1 MKNNLSISLVLSGI
15 LCSCLDAQVM
25 DIGTNFYRDYLD
37 LAQNKGIFKATDAPL
52 EFTQRNGTKFTF
64 DKIPNN
70 NARNN
75 KGNFT
80 ALGRNFVVTATHV
93 ENGTNAVDYNEKRGV
108 FGNTKYEY
116 LTRYSSTST
125 SKVYNTET
133 TYLRT
138 TKFIVEGSVDPIDIP
153 DLEISPASYND
164 QDIAEIEVRKIENYF
179 KAIKNSGG
187 ANGNDIFAYQAG
199 IGLLSLEK
207 PRIDP
212 ITGNPTGGYDTI
224 VDKDGTNNQTLGA
237 SLNNINIINSV
248 AYKKKISL
256 LGDGNEVN
264 GIYVLPFTNDNFRN
278 KLYIGDSGSGFFVYD
293 TLKNKWV
300 LVGVTSVANGTQN
313 YASIVTARDF
323 NDYKKEYENLVS
335 GVNVLGSALVQNKDN
350 IFSSANGSNIML
362 NSNLDLG
369 HGGIV
374 VNSGDFT
381 LNSTNGSKIAKFAGF
396 DIAGGA
402 SLNLN
407 VVSDTSVHKL
417 GKGSLIVSSSGNK
430 PLRLGEGVVE
440 LRALNAFDKI
450 YLTSGRG
457 LLRLGV
463 NESLND
469 KIFFGNG
476 GGALDLNGFDQTFN
490 NISANSSDAK
500 ITNKNPQRATLAIN
514 GESGKD
520 TIFHANIDKNIELK
534 HSGQGKEL
542 VFDGGFDID
551 GALSLEN
558 AKVTLQGHP
567 KTHAIGDAS
576 VLTPLA
582 KSKIAAAGLS
592 EPVYMDLTRP
602 STLSQPDWD
611 ERKFSA
617 KDGIKLKSS
626 ELTIGK
632 DAKLNGDITAKNSV
646 INLSGELTHYIDK
659 FDGSNTYDD
668 GLKYRQ
674 DVQSGNLLVKD
685 VKFDNKIVMD
695 SDSLLRVGGGATK
708 LKELV
713 INGKDT
719 PLAKDVLLGDGK
731 FEIENLE
738 VSGAQKLGFEP
749 DSVVKKSLKIKSFG
763 SENEPVL
770 DFKKVLTL
778 GAGMKFDVD
787 FTAALKGGMA
797 LDKTYT
803 LVSAQSI
810 INEGAI
816 FNNEQKLGDL
826 FMTYTISD
834 GKIVMK
840 LSDKKGENPAVSS
853 NVVQERVSKFSQR
866 ENKILSM
873 LKGTPEF
880 VQAISSGDD
889 EALRK
894 LAQKADKDMREISTS
909 SLKMSI
915 KALQNSNELMNSR
928 LFQVTQLRAKADISQ
943 FKLAGLESDIM
954 PSAKMAYEAAEASRE
969 RNNFW
974 ANVNGAYFKDKKS
987 DGDLKFYGTN
997 IGYDRG
1003 YDEFIL
1009 GVSAGVSKAK
1019 FSSNVLKDD
1028 AKIYSF
1034 GAYGLFERGAH
1045 EIQSNLNFAFINS
1058 KRSLDEAQ
1066 KASAKGRGILSSN
1079 YYKYKISLSKSGEY
1093 EQSIKPLLALELGA
1107 NGIDGFKNDR
1117 YDQKSINDF
1126 NVAVAAGV
1134 EYALN
1139 SDKNAFSVQFLV
1151 KQSVYNSEDKS
1162 YVSLNNSNEYVD
1174 YKLDNNKLSYK
1185 LTLNSDTKLSEN
1197 LVLSSQLSGMLD
1209 NDKNYGISGGLKIE
1223 YKF

>member
-1 MKNNLSISLVLSGI
+1 MKNNLSISLVLSSI

-64 DKIPNN
+64 NKIPNN

-80 ALGRNFVVTATHV
+80 ALGRNFVVTANHTLLASAATNFN
-93 ENGTNAVDYNEKRGV
+93 ENRGW
-108 FGNTKYEY
+108 FGNTLYEY
-116 LTRYSSTST
+116 ATNSTQ
-125 SKVYNTET
+125 KLYGADT

-138 TKFIVEGSVDPIDIP
+138 SKYIVEGQIDPLDVP
-153 DLEISPASYND
+153 NLEISSQD
-164 QDIAEIEVRKIENYF
+164 QAKDEANAKKIEDRF
-179 KAIKNSGG
+179 RDIKNSGG
-187 ANGNDIFAYQAG
+187 ASGDNILAYEAGTGSLALERPKSDSDGFAEVMSATEFEHQ
-199 IGLLSLEK
+199 
-207 PRIDP
+207 
-212 ITGNPTGGYDTI
+212 NI
-224 VDKDGTNNQTLGA
+224 VNNALGA
-237 SLNNINIINSV
+237 SVNEIGV
-248 AYKKKISL
+248 AYSAVYKSHYSSVSKPGVYLFMTSNR
-256 LGDGNEVN
+256 G
-264 GIYVLPFTNDNFRN
+264 FRN
-278 KLYIGDSGSGFFVYD
+278 RLLPGDSGSGFFVYD
-293 TLKNKWV
+293 TVAQKWV
-300 LVGVTSVANGTQN
+300 LVGVLTGVEDNKN

-350 IFSSANGSNIML
+350 IFSSANGSNITL

-374 VNSGDFT
+374 VNSGDIT

-463 NESLND
+463 NENLND

-476 GGALDLNGFDQTFN
+476 GGALDLNGFDQTFD

-500 ITNKNPQRATLAIN
+500 ITNENSQRVALKIN

-592 EPVYMDLTRP
+592 EPAYMDLARP

-668 GLKYRQ
+668 GLRYRQ
-674 DVQSGNLLVKD
+674 DIESKNLLVKD

-695 SDSLLRVGGGATK
+695 SDSLLRVGGGVTK

-731 FEIENLE
+731 FEVENLE

-749 DSVVKKSLKIKSFG
+749 DSLIKKSLKIKSFG
-763 SENEPVL
+763 SENEPAL

-778 GAGMKFDVD
+778 GIGMKFDVD

-826 FMTYTISD
+826 FMTYAISD

-894 LAQKADKDMREISTS
+894 LAQKADKDMKEISTS
-909 SLKMSI
+909 ALKVSI

-928 LFQVTQLRAKADISQ
+928 LFQVMQLRAKADISQ

-974 ANVNGAYFKDKKS
+974 ANVNGAYFKDRQS

-1019 FSSNVLKDD
+1019 FSSDMLKDD

-1058 KRSLDEAQ
+1058 KRSLNEAQ
-1066 KASAKGRGILSSN
+1066 KANVKGRGILSSN
-1079 YYKYKISLSKSGEY
+1079 YYKYKISLSKSGEF

-1134 EYALN
+1134 EYAL
-1139 SDKNAFSVQFLV
+1139 SSEKNAFNVQFLV

>member
-1 MKNNLSISLVLSGI
+1 MKNNLSISLVLSSI

-52 EFTQRNGTKFTF
+52 EFTQRNGAKFTF
-64 DKIPNN
+64 NKIPNN

-80 ALGRNFVVTATHV
+80 ALGRNFVVTANHTLLASAATNFN
-93 ENGTNAVDYNEKRGV
+93 ENRGW
-108 FGNTKYEY
+108 FGNTLYEY
-116 LTRYSSTST
+116 ATNSTQ
-125 SKVYNTET
+125 KLYGADT

-138 TKFIVEGSVDPIDIP
+138 SKYIVEGQIDPLDVP
-153 DLEISPASYND
+153 NLEISSQD
-164 QDIAEIEVRKIENYF
+164 QAKDEANAKKIEDRF
-179 KAIKNSGG
+179 RDIKNSGG
-187 ANGNDIFAYQAG
+187 ASGENILAYEAG
-199 IGLLSLEK
+199 TGSLALEK
-207 PRIDP
+207 PKSDSDGFAEVMSA
-212 ITGNPTGGYDTI
+212 TEFEHQNI
-224 VDKDGTNNQTLGA
+224 VNNALGA
-237 SLNNINIINSV
+237 SVNEIGV
-248 AYKKKISL
+248 AYSAVYKSHYSSISKPGVYL
-256 LGDGNEVN
+256 FMTSNRG
-264 GIYVLPFTNDNFRN
+264 FRN
-278 KLYIGDSGSGFFVYD
+278 RLLPGDSGSGFFVYD
-293 TLKNKWV
+293 TVAQKWV
-300 LVGVTSVANGTQN
+300 LVGVLTGVEDNKN

-323 NDYKKEYENLVS
+323 NDYKKEYKNLVS

-350 IFSSANGSNIML
+350 IFSSANGSNITL

-374 VNSGDFT
+374 VNSGDLT
-381 LNSTNGSKIAKFAGF
+381 LNSTNGSKIAKIAGF

-463 NESLND
+463 NENLND

-500 ITNKNPQRATLAIN
+500 ITNENSQRATLAIN

-520 TIFHANIDKNIELK
+520 TIFHASIDKNIELK

-558 AKVTLQGHP
+558 AKVTLQGHT

-592 EPVYMDLTRP
+592 EPAYMDLTRP

-632 DAKLNGDITAKNSV
+632 DAKLNGDIMAKNSV

-674 DVQSGNLLVKD
+674 DIESKNLLVKD

-695 SDSLLRVGGGATK
+695 SDSLLRVGGGTTK

-731 FEIENLE
+731 FEVENLE

-749 DSVVKKSLKIKSFG
+749 DSLIKKSLKIKSFG

-803 LVSAQSI
+803 LVSAQNI

-826 FMTYTISD
+826 FMTYAISD

-853 NVVQERVSKFSQR
+853 NVAQERASKFSQR

-909 SLKMSI
+909 SLKVGM

-954 PSAKMAYEAAEASRE
+954 PSAKMAYEAAEAIRE

-974 ANVNGAYFKDKKS
+974 ANVNGAYFKDRQS

-1019 FSSNVLKDD
+1019 FSSDILKDD

-1066 KASAKGRGILSSN
+1066 KASVKGRGILSSN
-1079 YYKYKISLSKSGEY
+1079 YYKYKISLSKSGEF

-1139 SDKNAFSVQFLV
+1139 SEKNAFSVQFLV

>member
-1 MKNNLSISLVLSGI
+1 LKNNLSISLVLSSI

-37 LAQNKGIFKATDAPL
+37 LAQNKGIFKAADAPL

-64 DKIPNN
+64 NKIPNN

-80 ALGRNFVVTATHV
+80 SLGRNFVVTANHTLLASAATNFN
-93 ENGTNAVDYNEKRGV
+93 ENRGW
-108 FGNTKYEY
+108 FGNTLYEY
-116 LTRYSSTST
+116 ATNSTQ
-125 SKVYNTET
+125 KLYGADT

-138 TKFIVEGSVDPIDIP
+138 SKYIVEGQIDPLDVP
-153 DLEISPASYND
+153 NLEISSQD
-164 QDIAEIEVRKIENYF
+164 QTKDEANANKIEDRF
-179 KAIKNSGG
+179 RDIKNSGG
-187 ANGNDIFAYQAG
+187 ASGENILAYEAG
-199 IGLLSLEK
+199 TGSLALEK
-207 PRIDP
+207 PKSDSDGFAEVMSA
-212 ITGNPTGGYDTI
+212 TEFEHQNI
-224 VDKDGTNNQTLGA
+224 VNNALGA
-237 SLNNINIINSV
+237 SVNEIGV
-248 AYKKKISL
+248 AYSAVYKSHYSSVSKPGVYLFMTSNR
-256 LGDGNEVN
+256 G
-264 GIYVLPFTNDNFRN
+264 FRN
-278 KLYIGDSGSGFFVYD
+278 RLLPGDSGSGFFVYD
-293 TLKNKWV
+293 TVAQKWV
-300 LVGVTSVANGTQN
+300 LVGVLTGVEDNKN

-350 IFSSANGSNIML
+350 IFSSANGSNITL

-374 VNSGDFT
+374 VNSGDLT

-463 NESLND
+463 NENLND

-476 GGALDLNGFDQTFN
+476 GGALDLNGFDQTFD

-500 ITNKNPQRATLAIN
+500 ITNENSQRATLAIN

-520 TIFHANIDKNIELK
+520 TIFHASIDKNIELK

-592 EPVYMDLTRP
+592 EPAYMDLTRP
-602 STLSQPDWD
+602 STLFQPDWD

-617 KDGIKLKSS
+617 KDGINLKSS

-659 FDGSNTYDD
+659 FDGSNTYDN

-674 DVQSGNLLVKD
+674 DIESKNLLVKD

-695 SDSLLRVGGGATK
+695 SDSLLRVGGGTTK

-731 FEIENLE
+731 FEVENLE

-749 DSVVKKSLKIKSFG
+749 DSLIKKSLKIKSFG

-803 LVSAQSI
+803 LVSAQNI

-826 FMTYTISD
+826 FMAYTISN

-873 LKGTPEF
+873 LEGTPEF

-894 LAQKADKDMREISTS
+894 LAQKADKDMKEISTS

-928 LFQVTQLRAKADISQ
+928 IFQVTQLRVKADISQ

-954 PSAKMAYEAAEASRE
+954 PSAKMAYEAAEANRE

-974 ANVNGAYFKDKKS
+974 ANVNGAYFKDRQS

-1066 KASAKGRGILSSN
+1066 KASVKGRGILSSN

-1134 EYALN
+1134 EYAL
-1139 SDKNAFSVQFLV
+1139 SSEKNAFIVQFLV

-1162 YVSLNNSNEYVD
+1162 YVSLNNSSEYVD

>member
-1 MKNNLSISLVLSGI
+1 MKNNLSISLVVSSI

-52 EFTQRNGTKFTF
+52 EFTQRNGAKFTF
-64 DKIPNN
+64 NKTPNN

-80 ALGRNFVVTATHV
+80 SIGRNFVVTANHTLLASSATNFN
-93 ENGTNAVDYNEKRGV
+93 ENRGW
-108 FGNTKYEY
+108 FGNTRYEY
-116 LTRYSSTST
+116 ATNSTQ
-125 SKVYNTET
+125 KLYGADT

-138 TKFIVEGSVDPIDIP
+138 SKYIVEGQIDPLDVP
-153 DLEISPASYND
+153 NLEISSQD
-164 QDIAEIEVRKIENYF
+164 QTKDEANAKKIEDHF
-179 KAIKNSGG
+179 RDIKNSGG
-187 ANGNDIFAYQAG
+187 ASGENILAYEAG
-199 IGLLSLEK
+199 TGSLALEK
-207 PRIDP
+207 PKS
-212 ITGNPTGGYDTI
+212 DTDGFAEVMSATEFENQNI
-224 VDKDGTNNQTLGA
+224 VNNALGA
-237 SLNNINIINSV
+237 SVNEIGV
-248 AYKKKISL
+248 AYSAVYKSHYSSVSKPGVYLFMTSNR
-256 LGDGNEVN
+256 G
-264 GIYVLPFTNDNFRN
+264 FRN
-278 KLYIGDSGSGFFVYD
+278 RLLPGDSGSGFFVYD
-293 TLKNKWV
+293 TVSQKWV
-300 LVGVTSVANGTQN
+300 LVGVLTGVEDNKN

-323 NDYKKEYENLVS
+323 NDYKKGYENLVS

-350 IFSSANGSNIML
+350 IFSSANGSNITL
-362 NSNLDLG
+362 STNLDLG

-381 LNSTNGSKIAKFAGF
+381 LSSTNGSKIAKFAGF
-396 DIAGGA
+396 DIARGA

-407 VVSDTSVHKL
+407 VTSDTSVHKV

-430 PLRLGEGVVE
+430 PLRLGDGVVE

-463 NESLND
+463 NENLND

-500 ITNKNPQRATLAIN
+500 ITNANSQRATLTIN

-520 TIFHANIDKNIELK
+520 TIFHASIDKNIELK

-582 KSKIAAAGLS
+582 KSKIVAAGLS
-592 EPVYMDLTRP
+592 EPAYMDLARP

-674 DVQSGNLLVKD
+674 DIESKNLLVKD

-695 SDSLLRVGGGATK
+695 SDSLLRVGGGVTK

-731 FEIENLE
+731 FEVENLE

-826 FMTYTISD
+826 FMTYAISD

-880 VQAISSGDD
+880 VQATSSGDD
-889 EALRK
+889 EALKK
-894 LAQKADKDMREISTS
+894 LAQKADKDMKEISTS

-954 PSAKMAYEAAEASRE
+954 PSAKMAYEAAETSRE

-974 ANVNGAYFKDKKS
+974 ANVNGAYFKDIQS

-1066 KASAKGRGILSSN
+1066 KASVNGRGILSSN

-1107 NGIDGFKNDR
+1107 NGIDGFKNNR
-1117 YDQKSINDF
+1117 YDQKSVNDF

-1139 SDKNAFSVQFLV
+1139 SDKNTFSVQFLV

-1162 YVSLNNSNEYVD
+1162 YVSLNNSSEYVD

>member
-1 MKNNLSISLVLSGI
+1 MKNNLSISLVLSSI

-80 ALGRNFVVTATHV
+80 ALGRNFVVTANHTLLASAATNFN
-93 ENGTNAVDYNEKRGV
+93 ENRGW
-108 FGNTKYEY
+108 FGNTLYEY
-116 LTRYSSTST
+116 ATNSTQ
-125 SKVYNTET
+125 KLYGADT

-138 TKFIVEGSVDPIDIP
+138 SKYIVEGQIDPLDVP
-153 DLEISPASYND
+153 NLEISSQD
-164 QDIAEIEVRKIENYF
+164 QTKDEANTKKIEDRF
-179 KAIKNSGG
+179 REIKNSGG
-187 ANGNDIFAYQAG
+187 ASGENILAYEAG
-199 IGLLSLEK
+199 TGSLALEK
-207 PRIDP
+207 PKSDSDGFAEVMSA
-212 ITGNPTGGYDTI
+212 TEFEHQNI
-224 VDKDGTNNQTLGA
+224 VNNALGA
-237 SLNNINIINSV
+237 SVNEIGV
-248 AYKKKISL
+248 AYSAVYKSHYSSVSKPGVYLFMTSNR
-256 LGDGNEVN
+256 G
-264 GIYVLPFTNDNFRN
+264 FRN
-278 KLYIGDSGSGFFVYD
+278 RLLPGDSGSGFFVYD
-293 TLKNKWV
+293 TVAQKWV
-300 LVGVTSVANGTQN
+300 LVGVLTGVEDNKN

-350 IFSSANGSNIML
+350 IFSSANGSNITL

-374 VNSGDFT
+374 VNSGDIT

-407 VVSDTSVHKL
+407 VVSDTSVHKV

-463 NESLND
+463 NENLND

-476 GGALDLNGFDQTFN
+476 GGALDLNGFDQTFD

-500 ITNKNPQRATLAIN
+500 ITNENSQRATLAIN

-520 TIFHANIDKNIELK
+520 TIFHASIDKNIELK

-551 GALSLEN
+551 GSLNLEN

-592 EPVYMDLTRP
+592 EPAYMDLTRP

-695 SDSLLRVGGGATK
+695 SDSLLRVGGGVTK

-713 INGKDT
+713 VNGKDT

-731 FEIENLE
+731 FEVENLE

-749 DSVVKKSLKIKSFG
+749 DSLIKKSLKIKSFG

-803 LVSAQSI
+803 LVSAQNI

-826 FMTYTISD
+826 FMTYAISD

-840 LSDKKGENPAVSS
+840 LSDKNGENPAVSS

-894 LAQKADKDMREISTS
+894 LAQKADKDMKEISTS
-909 SLKMSI
+909 SLKVSM

-974 ANVNGAYFKDKKS
+974 ANVNGAYFKDKQS

-1009 GVSAGVSKAK
+1009 GVSTGVSKAK

-1066 KASAKGRGILSSN
+1066 KASTKGRGILSSN
-1079 YYKYKISLSKSGEY
+1079 YYKYKISLSKSGEF
-1093 EQSIKPLLALELGA
+1093 EQSIKPLLALEFGA

-1117 YDQKSINDF
+1117 YDQKSVNDF

-1162 YVSLNNSNEYVD
+1162 YVSLNNSSEYVD

-1185 LTLNSDTKLSEN
+1185 LTLNSDTKFSEN

>member
-1 MKNNLSISLVLSGI
+1 MKNNLSISLVLSSI

-80 ALGRNFVVTATHV
+80 ALGRNFVVTANHTLLASAATNFN
-93 ENGTNAVDYNEKRGV
+93 ENRGW
-108 FGNTKYEY
+108 FGNTLYEY
-116 LTRYSSTST
+116 ATNSTQ
-125 SKVYNTET
+125 KLYGADT

-138 TKFIVEGSVDPIDIP
+138 SKYIVEGQIDPLDVP
-153 DLEISPASYND
+153 NLEISSQD
-164 QDIAEIEVRKIENYF
+164 QTKDEANAKKIEDRF
-179 KAIKNSGG
+179 RDIKNSGG
-187 ANGNDIFAYQAG
+187 ASGENILAYEAG
-199 IGLLSLEK
+199 TGSLALEK
-207 PRIDP
+207 PKS
-212 ITGNPTGGYDTI
+212 DTDGFAEVMSATEFEHQNI
-224 VDKDGTNNQTLGA
+224 VNNALGA
-237 SLNNINIINSV
+237 SVNEIGV
-248 AYKKKISL
+248 AYSAVYKSHYSSVSKPGVYLFMTSNR
-256 LGDGNEVN
+256 G
-264 GIYVLPFTNDNFRN
+264 FRN
-278 KLYIGDSGSGFFVYD
+278 RLLPGDSGSGFFVYD
-293 TLKNKWV
+293 TVAQKWV
-300 LVGVTSVANGTQN
+300 LVGVLTGVEDNKN

-350 IFSSANGSNIML
+350 IFSSVNGSNITL

-374 VNSGDFT
+374 VNSGDLT

-407 VVSDTSVHKL
+407 VTSDTSVHKL

-463 NESLND
+463 NENLND

-500 ITNKNPQRATLAIN
+500 ITNENSQRVALKIN

-520 TIFHANIDKNIELK
+520 TIFHASIDKNIELK

-592 EPVYMDLTRP
+592 EPAYMDLTRP

-674 DVQSGNLLVKD
+674 DIESKNLLVKD

-731 FEIENLE
+731 FEVENLE
-738 VSGAQKLGFEP
+738 VGGAQKLGFEP
-749 DSVVKKSLKIKSFG
+749 DSLIKKSLKIKSFG

-803 LVSAQSI
+803 LVSAQNI

-826 FMTYTISD
+826 FMTYAISD

-840 LSDKKGENPAVSS
+840 LSDKKGENPAISS

-909 SLKMSI
+909 SLKVSM

-1019 FSSNVLKDD
+1019 FSSDILKDD

-1034 GAYGLFERGAH
+1034 GAYGLFERGSH

-1066 KASAKGRGILSSN
+1066 KASVKGRGILSSN
-1079 YYKYKISLSKSGEY
+1079 YYKYKISLSKSGEF

-1107 NGIDGFKNDR
+1107 NGIDGFKNDQ
-1117 YDQKSINDF
+1117 YDQKSVNDF

>member
-1 MKNNLSISLVLSGI
+1 MKNNLSISLVVSSI

-52 EFTQRNGTKFTF
+52 EFTQRNGAKFTF
-64 DKIPNN
+64 NKIPNN

-80 ALGRNFVVTATHV
+80 SLGRNFVVTANHTLLASAATNFN
-93 ENGTNAVDYNEKRGV
+93 ENRGW
-108 FGNTKYEY
+108 FGNTLYEY
-116 LTRYSSTST
+116 ATNSTQ
-125 SKVYNTET
+125 KLYGADT

-138 TKFIVEGSVDPIDIP
+138 SKYIVEGQIDPLDVP
-153 DLEISPASYND
+153 NLEISSQD
-164 QDIAEIEVRKIENYF
+164 QTKDEANAKKIEDRF
-179 KAIKNSGG
+179 RDIKNSGG
-187 ANGNDIFAYQAG
+187 ASGENILAYEAG
-199 IGLLSLEK
+199 TGSLALEK
-207 PRIDP
+207 PKS
-212 ITGNPTGGYDTI
+212 DTDGFAEVMSATWFENQNI
-224 VDKDGTNNQTLGA
+224 VNNALGA
-237 SLNNINIINSV
+237 SVNEIGV
-248 AYKKKISL
+248 AYSAVYKSHYSSVSKPGVYLFMTSNR
-256 LGDGNEVN
+256 G
-264 GIYVLPFTNDNFRN
+264 FRN
-278 KLYIGDSGSGFFVYD
+278 RLLPGDSGSGFFVYD
-293 TLKNKWV
+293 TVAQKWV
-300 LVGVTSVANGTQN
+300 LIGVLTGVEDNKN

-323 NDYKKEYENLVS
+323 NDYKKGYENLVS
-335 GVNVLGSALVQNKDN
+335 GVNVLGSALVKNKDN
-350 IFSSANGSNIML
+350 IFSSANGSNITL
-362 NSNLDLG
+362 STNLDLG

-381 LNSTNGSKIAKFAGF
+381 LNSTNGIKIAKFAGF
-396 DIAGGA
+396 DIALGA

-407 VVSDTSVHKL
+407 VTSDTSVHKV

-430 PLRLGEGVVE
+430 PLRLGEGAVE

-463 NESLND
+463 NENLND
-469 KIFFGNG
+469 KIFFGNC

-500 ITNKNPQRATLAIN
+500 ITNANSQRSILQIN
-514 GESGKD
+514 GKSGKD
-520 TIFHANIDKNIELK
+520 TIFHASIDKNIELR

-582 KSKIAAAGLS
+582 KSKIAAAGLN
-592 EPVYMDLTRP
+592 EPAYMDITRP

-674 DVQSGNLLVKD
+674 DIESRKLLVKD

-713 INGKDT
+713 VNGKDT

-731 FEIENLE
+731 FEVENLE

-749 DSVVKKSLKIKSFG
+749 DSLIKKSLKIKSFG

-787 FTAALKGGMA
+787 FTAALKGGMV

-826 FMTYTISD
+826 FMTYAISD

-840 LSDKKGENPAVSS
+840 LSDKKGENPAVSP
-853 NVVQERVSKFSQR
+853 NIVQERVSKFSQR
-866 ENKILSM
+866 ESKILSM

-894 LAQKADKDMREISTS
+894 LVQKADKDMKEISTS
-909 SLKMSI
+909 SLKVSI

-974 ANVNGAYFKDKKS
+974 ANVNGAYFKDRQS

-1019 FSSNVLKDD
+1019 FSSDILKDD

-1034 GAYGLFERGAH
+1034 GAYGLFERGPH

-1107 NGIDGFKNDR
+1107 NGTDGFKNDR

-1139 SDKNAFSVQFLV
+1139 SDKNVFSVQFLV

-1185 LTLNSDTKLSEN
+1185 LTLNSETKLSEN

>member
-1 MKNNLSISLVLSGI
+1 MKNNLSISLVLSSI

-52 EFTQRNGTKFTF
+52 EFTQRNGTKFRF
-64 DKIPNN
+64 NKIPNN

-80 ALGRNFVVTATHV
+80 SLGRNFVVTANHTLLASAATNFN
-93 ENGTNAVDYNEKRGV
+93 ENRGW
-108 FGNTKYEY
+108 FGNTLYEY
-116 LTRYSSTST
+116 ATNSTQ
-125 SKVYNTET
+125 KLYGADT

-138 TKFIVEGSVDPIDIP
+138 SKYIVEGQIDPLDVP
-153 DLEISPASYND
+153 NLEISSQD
-164 QDIAEIEVRKIENYF
+164 QAKDEANANKIEDRF
-179 KAIKNSGG
+179 RDIKNSGG
-187 ANGNDIFAYQAG
+187 ASGENILAYEAG
-199 IGLLSLEK
+199 TGSLALEK
-207 PRIDP
+207 PKSDSDGFAEVMSA
-212 ITGNPTGGYDTI
+212 TEFENQNI
-224 VDKDGTNNQTLGA
+224 VNNALGA
-237 SLNNINIINSV
+237 SVNEIGV
-248 AYKKKISL
+248 AYSAVYKSHYSSVSKPGVYLFMTSNR
-256 LGDGNEVN
+256 G
-264 GIYVLPFTNDNFRN
+264 FRN
-278 KLYIGDSGSGFFVYD
+278 RLLPGDSGSGFFVYD
-293 TLKNKWV
+293 TVARKWV
-300 LVGVTSVANGTQN
+300 LVGVLTGVEDNKN

-350 IFSSANGSNIML
+350 IFSSANGSNITL

-374 VNSGDFT
+374 VNSGDLT

-407 VVSDTSVHKL
+407 VTSDTSVHKL

-463 NESLND
+463 NENLND

-476 GGALDLNGFDQTFN
+476 GGVLDLNGFDQTFN

-500 ITNKNPQRATLAIN
+500 ITNENSQRATLAIN

-592 EPVYMDLTRP
+592 EPAYMDLTRP

-611 ERKFSA
+611 ERKFNA

-674 DVQSGNLLVKD
+674 DIESKNLLVKD

-695 SDSLLRVGGGATK
+695 SDSLLRVGGGTTK

-731 FEIENLE
+731 FEVENLE
-738 VSGAQKLGFEP
+738 VGGAQKLGFEP
-749 DSVVKKSLKIKSFG
+749 DSLIKKSLKIKSFG

-826 FMTYTISD
+826 FMTYAING
-834 GKIVMK
+834 GKIEMK
-840 LSDKKGENPAVSS
+840 LSDKKGENPAVLP
-853 NVVQERVSKFSQR
+853 NIVQERVSKFSQR

-894 LAQKADKDMREISTS
+894 LAQKADKDMKEISAS
-909 SLKMSI
+909 SLKVNM

-974 ANVNGAYFKDKKS
+974 ANVNGAYFKDRQS

-1034 GAYGLFERGAH
+1034 GAYGLFERGSH

-1079 YYKYKISLSKSGEY
+1079 YYKYKISLSKSGEF
-1093 EQSIKPLLALELGA
+1093 EQSIKPLLALEFGA

-1126 NVAVAAGV
+1126 DVAVAAGV

-1139 SDKNAFSVQFLV
+1139 SEKNAFSVQFLV
-1151 KQSVYNSEDKS
+1151 KQSIYNSEDKS

-1197 LVLSSQLSGMLD
+1197 VVLSSQLSGMLD

>member
-1 MKNNLSISLVLSGI
+1 MKNNLSISLVLSSI

-64 DKIPNN
+64 NKIPNN

-80 ALGRNFVVTATHV
+80 ALGRNFVVTANHTLLASAATNFN
-93 ENGTNAVDYNEKRGV
+93 ENRGW
-108 FGNTKYEY
+108 FGNTLYEY
-116 LTRYSSTST
+116 ATNSTQ
-125 SKVYNTET
+125 KLYGADT

-138 TKFIVEGSVDPIDIP
+138 SKYIIEGQIDPLDVP
-153 DLEISPASYND
+153 NLEISSQD
-164 QDIAEIEVRKIENYF
+164 QIKDEANAKKIEDRF
-179 KAIKNSGG
+179 RDIKNSGG
-187 ANGNDIFAYQAG
+187 ASGENILAYEAG
-199 IGLLSLEK
+199 TGSLALEK
-207 PRIDP
+207 PKS
-212 ITGNPTGGYDTI
+212 DTDGFAEVMSATEFEHQNI
-224 VDKDGTNNQTLGA
+224 VNNALGA
-237 SLNNINIINSV
+237 SVNEIGV
-248 AYKKKISL
+248 AYSAVYKSHYSSVSKPGVYLFMTSNR
-256 LGDGNEVN
+256 G
-264 GIYVLPFTNDNFRN
+264 FRN
-278 KLYIGDSGSGFFVYD
+278 RLLSGDSGSGFFVYD
-293 TLKNKWV
+293 TVAQKWV
-300 LVGVTSVANGTQN
+300 LVGVLTGVEDNKN

-350 IFSSANGSNIML
+350 IFSSANGSNITL

-374 VNSGDFT
+374 VNSGDIT

-407 VVSDTSVHKL
+407 VVSDTSVHKV

-440 LRALNAFDKI
+440 LRALNVFDKI

-463 NESLND
+463 NENLND

-476 GGALDLNGFDQTFN
+476 GGALDLNGFNQTFN

-500 ITNKNPQRATLAIN
+500 ITNENSQRATLKIN

-520 TIFHANIDKNIELK
+520 TIFHASIDKNIELK

-592 EPVYMDLTRP
+592 EPAYMDLTRP

-695 SDSLLRVGGGATK
+695 SDSLLRVGGGVTK

-713 INGKDT
+713 VNGKDT

-731 FEIENLE
+731 FEVENLE

-749 DSVVKKSLKIKSFG
+749 DSLIKKSLKIKSFG

-803 LVSAQSI
+803 LVSAQNI

-826 FMTYTISD
+826 FMTYAISD

-840 LSDKKGENPAVSS
+840 LSDKNGENPAVSS

-894 LAQKADKDMREISTS
+894 LAQKADKDMKEISTS
-909 SLKMSI
+909 SLKVSM

-974 ANVNGAYFKDKKS
+974 ANVNGAYFKDKQS

-1009 GVSAGVSKAK
+1009 GVSTGVSKAK

-1066 KASAKGRGILSSN
+1066 KASTKGRGILSSN
-1079 YYKYKISLSKSGEY
+1079 YYKYKISLSKSGEF
-1093 EQSIKPLLALELGA
+1093 EQSIKPLLALEFGA

-1117 YDQKSINDF
+1117 YDQKSVNDF

-1162 YVSLNNSNEYVD
+1162 YVSLNNSSEYVD

>member
-1 MKNNLSISLVLSGI
+1 MKNNLSISLVLSSI

-25 DIGTNFYRDYLD
+25 DIGTNFYRYYLD

-64 DKIPNN
+64 NKIPNN

-80 ALGRNFVVTATHV
+80 SLGRSFVVTANHTILASAATNFN
-93 ENGTNAVDYNEKRGV
+93 ENRGW
-108 FGNTKYEY
+108 FGNTLYEY
-116 LTRYSSTST
+116 ATNSTQ
-125 SKVYNTET
+125 KLYGADT

-138 TKFIVEGSVDPIDIP
+138 SKYIVEGQIDPLDVP
-153 DLEISPASYND
+153 NLEISSQD
-164 QDIAEIEVRKIENYF
+164 QTKDEANAKKIEDRF
-179 KAIKNSGG
+179 RDIKNSGG
-187 ANGNDIFAYQAG
+187 ASGENILAYEAG
-199 IGLLSLEK
+199 TGSLALEK
-207 PRIDP
+207 PKSDSDGFAEVMSA
-212 ITGNPTGGYDTI
+212 TEFEHQNI
-224 VDKDGTNNQTLGA
+224 VNNALGA
-237 SLNNINIINSV
+237 SVNEIGV
-248 AYKKKISL
+248 AYSAVYKSHYSSVSKPGVYLFMTSNR
-256 LGDGNEVN
+256 G
-264 GIYVLPFTNDNFRN
+264 FRN
-278 KLYIGDSGSGFFVYD
+278 RLLPGDSGSGFFVYD
-293 TLKNKWV
+293 TVAQKWV
-300 LVGVTSVANGTQN
+300 LVGVLTGVEDNKN

-335 GVNVLGSALVQNKDN
+335 GVNVLDSALVQNKDN
-350 IFSSANGSNIML
+350 IFSSANGSNITL

-374 VNSGDFT
+374 VNSGDLT

-463 NESLND
+463 NENLND

-476 GGALDLNGFDQTFN
+476 GGALDLNGFDQTFD

-500 ITNKNPQRATLAIN
+500 ITNENSQRATLKIN

-520 TIFHANIDKNIELK
+520 TIFHASIDKNIELK

-567 KTHAIGDAS
+567 KTHAVGDAS

-582 KSKIAAAGLS
+582 KSKMAATGLS
-592 EPVYMDLTRP
+592 GPAYMDLTRP

-674 DVQSGNLLVKD
+674 DIESKNLLVKD

-713 INGKDT
+713 VNGKDT

-731 FEIENLE
+731 FEVENLE

-803 LVSAQSI
+803 LVSAQNI

-826 FMTYTISD
+826 FMTYAISD

-853 NVVQERVSKFSQR
+853 NVVQEKVSKFSQR

-889 EALRK
+889 EALKK

-909 SLKMSI
+909 SLKMSM

-974 ANVNGAYFKDKKS
+974 ANVNGAYFKDRQS

-1019 FSSNVLKDD
+1019 FSSNILKDD

-1058 KRSLDEAQ
+1058 KRSLYEAQ
-1066 KASAKGRGILSSN
+1066 KASVKGRGILSSN
-1079 YYKYKISLSKSGEY
+1079 YYKYKISLSKSGEF

-1134 EYALN
+1134 EYAL
-1139 SDKNAFSVQFLV
+1139 SSEKNAFSVQFLV

-1162 YVSLNNSNEYVD
+1162 YVSLNNSSEYVD
-1174 YKLDNNKLSYK
+1174 YKLDNNKLGYK

-1209 NDKNYGISGGLKIE
+1209 KDKNYGISGGLKIE

>member
-1 MKNNLSISLVLSGI
+1 MKNNLSISLVLSSI

-64 DKIPNN
+64 NKIPNN

-80 ALGRNFVVTATHV
+80 ALGRNFVVTANHTLLASAATNFN
-93 ENGTNAVDYNEKRGV
+93 ENRGW
-108 FGNTKYEY
+108 FGNTLYEY
-116 LTRYSSTST
+116 ATNSTQ
-125 SKVYNTET
+125 KLYGADT

-138 TKFIVEGSVDPIDIP
+138 SKYIVEGQIDPLDVP
-153 DLEISPASYND
+153 NLEISSQD
-164 QDIAEIEVRKIENYF
+164 QTKDEANANKIEDRF
-179 KAIKNSGG
+179 RDIKNSGG
-187 ANGNDIFAYQAG
+187 ASGENILAYEAG
-199 IGLLSLEK
+199 TGSLALEK
-207 PRIDP
+207 PKSDSDGFAEVMSA
-212 ITGNPTGGYDTI
+212 TEFEHQNI
-224 VDKDGTNNQTLGA
+224 VNNALGA
-237 SLNNINIINSV
+237 SVNEIGV
-248 AYKKKISL
+248 AYSAVYKSHYSSVSKPGVYLFMTSNR
-256 LGDGNEVN
+256 G
-264 GIYVLPFTNDNFRN
+264 FRN
-278 KLYIGDSGSGFFVYD
+278 RLLPGDSGSGFFVYD
-293 TLKNKWV
+293 TVAQKWV
-300 LVGVTSVANGTQN
+300 LVGVLTGVEDNKN

-350 IFSSANGSNIML
+350 IFSSANGSNITL

-369 HGGIV
+369 HGGIA
-374 VNSGDFT
+374 VNSGDLT

-476 GGALDLNGFDQTFN
+476 GGALDLNGFNQTFN

-500 ITNKNPQRATLAIN
+500 ITNENSQRATLKIN

-520 TIFHANIDKNIELK
+520 TIFHASIDKNIELK

-542 VFDGGFDID
+542 IFDGGFDID

-567 KTHAIGDAS
+567 KAHAIGDAS
-576 VLTPLA
+576 ILTPLA

-592 EPVYMDLTRP
+592 EPAYMDLTRP

-674 DVQSGNLLVKD
+674 DIESKNLLVKD

-731 FEIENLE
+731 FEVENLE

-778 GAGMKFDVD
+778 GAGIKFDVD

-803 LVSAQSI
+803 LVSAQNI

-826 FMTYTISD
+826 FMTYAISD

-853 NVVQERVSKFSQR
+853 NVVQEMVSKFSQR

-880 VQAISSGDD
+880 MQAISSGDD

-894 LAQKADKDMREISTS
+894 LAQKVDKDMKEISTS

-915 KALQNSNELMNSR
+915 KAFQNSNELMNSR

-974 ANVNGAYFKDKKS
+974 ANVNGAYFKDKKI

-1019 FSSNVLKDD
+1019 FSSDILKDD

-1066 KASAKGRGILSSN
+1066 KASVKGRGILSSN
-1079 YYKYKISLSKSGEY
+1079 YYKYKISLSKSGEF

-1117 YDQKSINDF
+1117 YDQKSVNDF

-1162 YVSLNNSNEYVD
+1162 YVSLNNSSEYVD

>member
-1 MKNNLSISLVLSGI
+1 MKNNLSISLVLSSI

-37 LAQNKGIFKATDAPL
+37 LAQNKGIFKAADAPL

-64 DKIPNN
+64 NKIPNN

-80 ALGRNFVVTATHV
+80 SLGRNFVVTANHTLLASAATNFN
-93 ENGTNAVDYNEKRGV
+93 ENRGW
-108 FGNTKYEY
+108 FGNTLYEY
-116 LTRYSSTST
+116 ATNSTQ
-125 SKVYNTET
+125 KLYGADT

-138 TKFIVEGSVDPIDIP
+138 SKYIVEGQIDPLDVP
-153 DLEISPASYND
+153 NLEISSQD
-164 QDIAEIEVRKIENYF
+164 QTKDEANANKIEDRF
-179 KAIKNSGG
+179 RDIKNSGG
-187 ANGNDIFAYQAG
+187 ASGENILAYEAG
-199 IGLLSLEK
+199 TGSLALEK
-207 PRIDP
+207 PKSDSDGFAEVMSA
-212 ITGNPTGGYDTI
+212 TEFEHQNI
-224 VDKDGTNNQTLGA
+224 VNNALGA
-237 SLNNINIINSV
+237 SVNEIGV
-248 AYKKKISL
+248 AYSAVYKSHYSSVSKPGVYLFMTSNR
-256 LGDGNEVN
+256 G
-264 GIYVLPFTNDNFRN
+264 FRN
-278 KLYIGDSGSGFFVYD
+278 RLLPGDSGSGFFVYD
-293 TLKNKWV
+293 TVAQKWV
-300 LVGVTSVANGTQN
+300 LVGVLTGVEDNKN

-350 IFSSANGSNIML
+350 IFSSANGSNITL

-374 VNSGDFT
+374 VNSGDLT

-463 NESLND
+463 NENLND

-476 GGALDLNGFDQTFN
+476 GGALDLNGFDQTFD

-500 ITNKNPQRATLAIN
+500 ITNENSQRATLAIN

-520 TIFHANIDKNIELK
+520 TIFHASIDKNIELK

-592 EPVYMDLTRP
+592 EPAYMDLTRP
-602 STLSQPDWD
+602 STLFQPDWD

-617 KDGIKLKSS
+617 KDGINLKSS

-659 FDGSNTYDD
+659 FDGSNTYDN

-674 DVQSGNLLVKD
+674 DIESKNLLVKD

-695 SDSLLRVGGGATK
+695 SDSLLRVGGGTTK

-731 FEIENLE
+731 FEVENLE

-749 DSVVKKSLKIKSFG
+749 DSLIKKSLKIKSFG

-803 LVSAQSI
+803 LVSAQNI

-826 FMTYTISD
+826 FMAYTISN

-894 LAQKADKDMREISTS
+894 LAQKADKDMKEISTS

-928 LFQVTQLRAKADISQ
+928 IFQVTQLRVKADISQ

-954 PSAKMAYEAAEASRE
+954 PSAKMAYEAAEANRE

-974 ANVNGAYFKDKKS
+974 ANVNGAYFKDRQS

-1066 KASAKGRGILSSN
+1066 KASVKGRGILSSN

-1134 EYALN
+1134 EYAL
-1139 SDKNAFSVQFLV
+1139 SSEKNAFIVQFLV

-1162 YVSLNNSNEYVD
+1162 YVSLNNSSEYVD

>member
-80 ALGRNFVVTATHV
+80 ALGRNFVVTANHTLLASAATNFN
-93 ENGTNAVDYNEKRGV
+93 ENRGW
-108 FGNTKYEY
+108 FGNTLYEY
-116 LTRYSSTST
+116 ATNSTQ
-125 SKVYNTET
+125 KLYGADT

-138 TKFIVEGSVDPIDIP
+138 SKYIVEGQIDPLDVP
-153 DLEISPASYND
+153 NLEISSQD
-164 QDIAEIEVRKIENYF
+164 QAKDEANANKIEGRF
-179 KAIKNSGG
+179 RDIKNSGG
-187 ANGNDIFAYQAG
+187 ASGENILAYEAG
-199 IGLLSLEK
+199 TGSLALEK
-207 PRIDP
+207 PKSDSDGFAEVMSA
-212 ITGNPTGGYDTI
+212 TEFEHQNI
-224 VDKDGTNNQTLGA
+224 VNNALGA
-237 SLNNINIINSV
+237 SVNEIGV
-248 AYKKKISL
+248 AYSAVYKSHYSSVSKPGVYLFMTSNR
-256 LGDGNEVN
+256 G
-264 GIYVLPFTNDNFRN
+264 FRN
-278 KLYIGDSGSGFFVYD
+278 RLLPGDSGSGFFVYD
-293 TLKNKWV
+293 TVAQKWV
-300 LVGVTSVANGTQN
+300 LVGVLTGVEDNKN

-350 IFSSANGSNIML
+350 IFSSANGSNITL

-374 VNSGDFT
+374 VNSGDLT

-396 DIAGGA
+396 DIAGGT

-463 NESLND
+463 NENLND

-500 ITNKNPQRATLAIN
+500 ITNENSQRATLAIN

-542 VFDGGFDID
+542 IFDGGFDID
-551 GALSLEN
+551 GSLNLEN

-592 EPVYMDLTRP
+592 EPAYMDLTRP

-646 INLSGELTHYIDK
+646 INLSGKLTHYIDK

-674 DVQSGNLLVKD
+674 DIESKNLLVKD

-713 INGKDT
+713 VNGKDT

-731 FEIENLE
+731 FEVENLE

-749 DSVVKKSLKIKSFG
+749 DSLIKKSLKIKSFG

-803 LVSAQSI
+803 LVSAQNI

-816 FNNEQKLGDL
+816 FNNEQKLVDL

-853 NVVQERVSKFSQR
+853 NVVQESVSKFSQR

-889 EALRK
+889 EVLRK
-894 LAQKADKDMREISTS
+894 LAQKADKDMKEISTS
-909 SLKMSI
+909 SLKVSM

-974 ANVNGAYFKDKKS
+974 ANVNGAYFKDRQS

-1019 FSSNVLKDD
+1019 FSSDVLKDD

-1066 KASAKGRGILSSN
+1066 KASVKGRGILSSN
-1079 YYKYKISLSKSGEY
+1079 YYKYKISLSKSGEF
-1093 EQSIKPLLALELGA
+1093 EQSIKPLLALEFGA

-1139 SDKNAFSVQFLV
+1139 SEKNAFSVQFLV

-1162 YVSLNNSNEYVD
+1162 YVSLNNSSEYVD

>member
-1 MKNNLSISLVLSGI
+1 MKNNLSISLVLSSI

-25 DIGTNFYRDYLD
+25 DIGINFYRDYLD

-64 DKIPNN
+64 NKIPNN

-80 ALGRNFVVTATHV
+80 ALGRNFVVTANHTLLASAATNFN
-93 ENGTNAVDYNEKRGV
+93 ENRGW
-108 FGNTKYEY
+108 FGNTLYEY
-116 LTRYSSTST
+116 ATNSTQKLYSAD
-125 SKVYNTET
+125 T

-138 TKFIVEGSVDPIDIP
+138 SKYIVEGQIDPLDVP
-153 DLEISPASYND
+153 NLEISSQD
-164 QDIAEIEVRKIENYF
+164 QAKDEANANKIEDRF
-179 KAIKNSGG
+179 RDIKNSGG
-187 ANGNDIFAYQAG
+187 ASGENILAYEAG
-199 IGLLSLEK
+199 TGSLALEK
-207 PRIDP
+207 PKSDSDGFAEVMSA
-212 ITGNPTGGYDTI
+212 TEFEHQNI
-224 VDKDGTNNQTLGA
+224 VNNALGA
-237 SLNNINIINSV
+237 SVNEIGV
-248 AYKKKISL
+248 AYSAVYKSHYSSVSKPGVYLFMTSNR
-256 LGDGNEVN
+256 G
-264 GIYVLPFTNDNFRN
+264 FRN
-278 KLYIGDSGSGFFVYD
+278 RLLPGDSGSGFFVYD
-293 TLKNKWV
+293 TVAQKWV
-300 LVGVTSVANGTQN
+300 LVGVLTGVEDNKN

-350 IFSSANGSNIML
+350 IFSSANGSNITL

-374 VNSGDFT
+374 INSGDFT
-381 LNSTNGSKIAKFAGF
+381 LNSTNGSKIAKFSGF

-407 VVSDTSVHKL
+407 VTSDTSVHKL

-463 NESLND
+463 NENLND

-476 GGALDLNGFDQTFN
+476 GGVLDLNGFNQTFD

-500 ITNKNPQRATLAIN
+500 ITNENSQRVALKIN

-520 TIFHANIDKNIELK
+520 TIFHASIDKNIELK

-592 EPVYMDLTRP
+592 EPAYMDLTRP

-611 ERKFSA
+611 ERKFIA

-632 DAKLNGDITAKNSV
+632 DAKLNGNITAKNSV

-674 DVQSGNLLVKD
+674 DIESKNLLVKD

-695 SDSLLRVGGGATK
+695 SDSLLRVGGGTTK

-731 FEIENLE
+731 FEVENLE
-738 VSGAQKLGFEP
+738 VGGAQKLGFEP
-749 DSVVKKSLKIKSFG
+749 DSLIKKSLKIKSFG

-803 LVSAQSI
+803 LVSAQNI

-826 FMTYTISD
+826 FMTYAISD

-853 NVVQERVSKFSQR
+853 NVVQESVSKFSQR

-894 LAQKADKDMREISTS
+894 LAQKADKDMKEISTS
-909 SLKMSI
+909 SLKVSI

-1058 KRSLDEAQ
+1058 KRGLDEAQ
-1066 KASAKGRGILSSN
+1066 KASVKGRGILSSN
-1079 YYKYKISLSKSGEY
+1079 YYKYKIPLSKSGEF

-1117 YDQKSINDF
+1117 YDQKSVNDF

>member
-1 MKNNLSISLVLSGI
+1 MKNNLKISLVLSSI

-52 EFTQRNGTKFTF
+52 EFTQRNGTKFRF
-64 DKIPNN
+64 NKIPNN

-80 ALGRNFVVTATHV
+80 ALGRNFVVTANHTLLASAATNFN
-93 ENGTNAVDYNEKRGV
+93 ENRGW
-108 FGNTKYEY
+108 FGNTLYEY
-116 LTRYSSTST
+116 ATNSTQ
-125 SKVYNTET
+125 KLYGADT

-138 TKFIVEGSVDPIDIP
+138 SKYIVEGQIDPLDVP
-153 DLEISPASYND
+153 NLEISSQD
-164 QDIAEIEVRKIENYF
+164 QAKDEANANKIEGRF
-179 KAIKNSGG
+179 RDIKNSGG
-187 ANGNDIFAYQAG
+187 ASGENILAYEAG
-199 IGLLSLEK
+199 TGSLALEK
-207 PRIDP
+207 PKS
-212 ITGNPTGGYDTI
+212 DTDGFAEVMSATEFENQNI
-224 VDKDGTNNQTLGA
+224 VNNALGA
-237 SLNNINIINSV
+237 SVNEIGV
-248 AYKKKISL
+248 AYSAVYKTHYSSVSKPGVYLFMTSNR
-256 LGDGNEVN
+256 G
-264 GIYVLPFTNDNFRN
+264 FRN
-278 KLYIGDSGSGFFVYD
+278 RLLPGDSGSGFFVYD
-293 TLKNKWV
+293 TVAQKWV
-300 LVGVTSVANGTQN
+300 LVGVLTGVEDNKN

-350 IFSSANGSNIML
+350 IFSSANGSNITL

-396 DIAGGA
+396 DIARGA

-407 VVSDTSVHKL
+407 VTSDTSVHKV

-463 NESLND
+463 NENLND

-500 ITNKNPQRATLAIN
+500 ITNENSQRVALKIN

-520 TIFHANIDKNIELK
+520 TIFHASIDKNIELK

-592 EPVYMDLTRP
+592 EPAYMDLTRP

-674 DVQSGNLLVKD
+674 DIESKNLLVKD

-731 FEIENLE
+731 FEVENLE

-749 DSVVKKSLKIKSFG
+749 DSLIKKSLKIKSFG

-787 FTAALKGGMA
+787 FTAALKGGMT

-826 FMTYTISD
+826 FMTYAISD

-894 LAQKADKDMREISTS
+894 LAQKADKDMKEISTS
-909 SLKMSI
+909 SLKVSI

-974 ANVNGAYFKDKKS
+974 ANVNGAYFKDRQS

-1019 FSSNVLKDD
+1019 FRSNVLKDD

-1034 GAYGLFERGAH
+1034 GAYGLFERGPH

-1066 KASAKGRGILSSN
+1066 KASVKGRGILSSN

-1162 YVSLNNSNEYVD
+1162 YVSLNNSSEYVD

-1197 LVLSSQLSGMLD
+1197 VVLSSQLCGMLD

>member
-1 MKNNLSISLVLSGI
+1 MKNNLSISLVLSSI

-80 ALGRNFVVTATHV
+80 ALGRNFVVTANHTLLASAATNFN
-93 ENGTNAVDYNEKRGV
+93 ENRGW
-108 FGNTKYEY
+108 FGNTLYEY
-116 LTRYSSTST
+116 ATNSTQ
-125 SKVYNTET
+125 KLYGADT

-138 TKFIVEGSVDPIDIP
+138 SKYIVEGQIDPLDVP
-153 DLEISPASYND
+153 NLEISSQD
-164 QDIAEIEVRKIENYF
+164 QTKDEANAKKIEDRF
-179 KAIKNSGG
+179 REIKNSGG
-187 ANGNDIFAYQAG
+187 ASGDNILAYEAG
-199 IGLLSLEK
+199 TGSLALEK
-207 PRIDP
+207 PKSDSDGFAEVMSA
-212 ITGNPTGGYDTI
+212 TEFENQNI
-224 VDKDGTNNQTLGA
+224 VNNALGA
-237 SLNNINIINSV
+237 SVNEIGV
-248 AYKKKISL
+248 AYSAVYKSHYSSVSKPGVYLFMTSNR
-256 LGDGNEVN
+256 G
-264 GIYVLPFTNDNFRN
+264 FRN
-278 KLYIGDSGSGFFVYD
+278 RLLPGDSGSGFFVYD
-293 TLKNKWV
+293 TVAQKWV
-300 LVGVTSVANGTQN
+300 LVGVLTGVEDNKN

-396 DIAGGA
+396 DIARGA

-463 NESLND
+463 NENLND

-476 GGALDLNGFDQTFN
+476 GGVLDLNGFDQTFN

-500 ITNKNPQRATLAIN
+500 ITNENSQRATLAIN

-592 EPVYMDLTRP
+592 EPAYMDLARP

-674 DVQSGNLLVKD
+674 DIESKNLLVKD

-731 FEIENLE
+731 FEVENLE
-738 VSGAQKLGFEP
+738 VGGAQKLGFEP
-749 DSVVKKSLKIKSFG
+749 DSLIKKSLKIKSFG

-803 LVSAQSI
+803 LVSAQNI

-826 FMTYTISD
+826 FMTYAISD

-894 LAQKADKDMREISTS
+894 LAQKADKDMKEISTS
-909 SLKMSI
+909 ALKVSI

-928 LFQVTQLRAKADISQ
+928 LFVITRLRAKADISQ
-943 FKLAGLESDIM
+943 FKLAGLENDIM

-974 ANVNGAYFKDKKS
+974 ANVNGAYFKDRQS
-987 DGDLKFYGTN
+987 DGNLKFYGTN

-1066 KASAKGRGILSSN
+1066 KASVKGRGILSSN
-1079 YYKYKISLSKSGEY
+1079 YYKYKISLSKSGEF
-1093 EQSIKPLLALELGA
+1093 EQSIKPLLALEFGA

-1126 NVAVAAGV
+1126 DVAVAAGV

-1139 SDKNAFSVQFLV
+1139 SEKNAFSVQFLV
-1151 KQSVYNSEDKS
+1151 KQSIYNSEDKS

-1197 LVLSSQLSGMLD
+1197 VVLSSQLSGMLD

>member
-1 MKNNLSISLVLSGI
+1 MKNNLSISLVLSSI

-52 EFTQRNGTKFTF
+52 EFMQRNGAKFTF
-64 DKIPNN
+64 NKIPNN

-80 ALGRNFVVTATHV
+80 ALGRNFVVTANHTLLASAATNFN
-93 ENGTNAVDYNEKRGV
+93 ENRGW
-108 FGNTKYEY
+108 FGNTLYEY
-116 LTRYSSTST
+116 ATNSTQ
-125 SKVYNTET
+125 KLYGADT

-138 TKFIVEGSVDPIDIP
+138 SKYIVEGQIDPLDVP
-153 DLEISPASYND
+153 NLEISSQD
-164 QDIAEIEVRKIENYF
+164 QTKDEANAKKIEDRF
-179 KAIKNSGG
+179 RDIKNSGG
-187 ANGNDIFAYQAG
+187 ASGENILAYEAG
-199 IGLLSLEK
+199 TGSLALEK
-207 PRIDP
+207 PKSDSDGFAEVMSA
-212 ITGNPTGGYDTI
+212 TEFEHQNI
-224 VDKDGTNNQTLGA
+224 VNNALGA
-237 SLNNINIINSV
+237 SVNEIGV
-248 AYKKKISL
+248 AYSAVYKSHYSSVSKPGVYLFMTSNR
-256 LGDGNEVN
+256 G
-264 GIYVLPFTNDNFRN
+264 FRN
-278 KLYIGDSGSGFFVYD
+278 RLLPGDSGSGFFVYD
-293 TLKNKWV
+293 TVAQKWV
-300 LVGVTSVANGTQN
+300 LVGVLTGVEDNKN

-350 IFSSANGSNIML
+350 IFSSANGSNITL

-463 NESLND
+463 NENLND

-500 ITNKNPQRATLAIN
+500 ITNDNSQRATLTIN

-520 TIFHANIDKNIELK
+520 TIFHASIDKNIELK

-567 KTHAIGDAS
+567 KMHAIGDAS

-592 EPVYMDLTRP
+592 EPAYMDLTRP

-617 KDGIKLKSS
+617 KDGIKLKTS

-674 DVQSGNLLVKD
+674 DIESRNLLVKD

-731 FEIENLE
+731 FEVENLE

-803 LVSAQSI
+803 LVSAQNI

-826 FMTYTISD
+826 FMTYAISD

-853 NVVQERVSKFSQR
+853 NVVQEMVSKFSQR

-873 LKGTPEF
+873 LEGTPEF
-880 VQAISSGDD
+880 VQANSSGDD

-909 SLKMSI
+909 SLKVSM

-1003 YDEFIL
+1003 YDEFVL

-1019 FSSNVLKDD
+1019 FSSDILKDD

-1066 KASAKGRGILSSN
+1066 KASVKGRGILSSN
-1079 YYKYKISLSKSGEY
+1079 YYKYKISLSKSGEF
-1093 EQSIKPLLALELGA
+1093 EQSIKSLLALELGA

-1117 YDQKSINDF
+1117 YD
-1126 NVAVAAGV
+1126 
-1134 EYALN
+1134 
-1139 SDKNAFSVQFLV
+1139 
-1151 KQSVYNSEDKS
+1151 
-1162 YVSLNNSNEYVD
+1162 
-1174 YKLDNNKLSYK
+1174 
-1185 LTLNSDTKLSEN
+1185 
-1197 LVLSSQLSGMLD
+1197 
-1209 NDKNYGISGGLKIE
+1209 
-1223 YKF
+1223 

>member
-1 MKNNLSISLVLSGI
+1 MKNNLKISLVLSSI

-52 EFTQRNGTKFTF
+52 EFTQRNGAKFTF
-64 DKIPNN
+64 NKTPNN

-80 ALGRNFVVTATHV
+80 SIGRNFVVTANHTLLASSATNFN
-93 ENGTNAVDYNEKRGV
+93 ENRGW
-108 FGNTKYEY
+108 FGNTLYEY
-116 LTRYSSTST
+116 ATNSTQ
-125 SKVYNTET
+125 KLYGADT

-138 TKFIVEGSVDPIDIP
+138 SKYIVEGQIDPLDVP
-153 DLEISPASYND
+153 NLEISSQD
-164 QDIAEIEVRKIENYF
+164 QAKDEANANKIEGRF
-179 KAIKNSGG
+179 RDIKNSGG
-187 ANGNDIFAYQAG
+187 ASGENILAYEAG
-199 IGLLSLEK
+199 TGSLALEK
-207 PRIDP
+207 PKSDSDGFAEVMSA
-212 ITGNPTGGYDTI
+212 TEFEHQNI
-224 VDKDGTNNQTLGA
+224 VNNALGA
-237 SLNNINIINSV
+237 SVNEIGV
-248 AYKKKISL
+248 AYSAVYKSHYSSVSKPGVYLFMTSNR
-256 LGDGNEVN
+256 G
-264 GIYVLPFTNDNFRN
+264 FRN
-278 KLYIGDSGSGFFVYD
+278 RLLPGDSGSGFFVYD
-293 TLKNKWV
+293 TVAQKWV
-300 LVGVTSVANGTQN
+300 LVGVLTGVEDNKN

-350 IFSSANGSNIML
+350 IFSSANGSNITL

-374 VNSGDFT
+374 VNSGDLT

-396 DIAGGA
+396 DIAGGT

-463 NESLND
+463 NENLND

-500 ITNKNPQRATLAIN
+500 ITNENSQRATLAIN

-542 VFDGGFDID
+542 IFDGGFDID
-551 GALSLEN
+551 GSLNLEN

-592 EPVYMDLTRP
+592 EPAYMDLTRP

-646 INLSGELTHYIDK
+646 INLSGKLTHYIDK

-674 DVQSGNLLVKD
+674 DIESKNLLVKD

-713 INGKDT
+713 VNGKDT

-731 FEIENLE
+731 FEVENLE

-749 DSVVKKSLKIKSFG
+749 DSLIKKSLKIKSFG

-803 LVSAQSI
+803 LVSAQNI

-826 FMTYTISD
+826 FMAYTISN

-894 LAQKADKDMREISTS
+894 LAQKADKDMKEISTS
-909 SLKMSI
+909 SLKVSI

-974 ANVNGAYFKDKKS
+974 ANVNGAYFKDRQS

-1139 SDKNAFSVQFLV
+1139 SNKNAFSVQFLV

-1162 YVSLNNSNEYVD
+1162 YVSLNNSSEYVD

>member
-1 MKNNLSISLVLSGI
+1 LKNNLSISLVLSSI

-64 DKIPNN
+64 NKIPNN

-80 ALGRNFVVTATHV
+80 SLGRNFVVTANHTLLASAATNFN
-93 ENGTNAVDYNEKRGV
+93 ENRGW
-108 FGNTKYEY
+108 FGNTLYEY
-116 LTRYSSTST
+116 ATNSTQ
-125 SKVYNTET
+125 KLYGADT

-138 TKFIVEGSVDPIDIP
+138 SKYIVEGQIDPLDVP
-153 DLEISPASYND
+153 NLEISSQD
-164 QDIAEIEVRKIENYF
+164 QAKDEANANKIEDRF
-179 KAIKNSGG
+179 RDIKNSGG
-187 ANGNDIFAYQAG
+187 ASGENILAYEAG
-199 IGLLSLEK
+199 TGSLALEK
-207 PRIDP
+207 PKSDSDGFAEVMSA
-212 ITGNPTGGYDTI
+212 TEFENQNI
-224 VDKDGTNNQTLGA
+224 VNNALGA
-237 SLNNINIINSV
+237 SVNEIGV
-248 AYKKKISL
+248 AYSAVYKSHYSSVSKPGVYLFMTSNR
-256 LGDGNEVN
+256 G
-264 GIYVLPFTNDNFRN
+264 FRN
-278 KLYIGDSGSGFFVYD
+278 RLLPGDSGSGFFVYD
-293 TLKNKWV
+293 TVAQKWV
-300 LVGVTSVANGTQN
+300 LVGVLTGVEDNKN
-313 YASIVTARDF
+313 YTSIVTARDF

-350 IFSSANGSNIML
+350 IFSSANGSNITL

-374 VNSGDFT
+374 VNSGDLT

-407 VVSDTSVHKL
+407 VTSDTSVHKV

-463 NESLND
+463 NENLND

-476 GGALDLNGFDQTFN
+476 GGALDLNGFDQTFD

-500 ITNKNPQRATLAIN
+500 ITNENSQRATLKIN
-514 GESGKD
+514 GESGKN
-520 TIFHANIDKNIELK
+520 TIFHASIDKNIELK

-582 KSKIAAAGLS
+582 KSKMAAAGLS
-592 EPVYMDLTRP
+592 EPAYMDLTRP

-674 DVQSGNLLVKD
+674 DIESKNLLVKD

-731 FEIENLE
+731 FEVENLE

-749 DSVVKKSLKIKSFG
+749 DSLIKKSLKIKSFG

-803 LVSAQSI
+803 LVSAQNI

-826 FMTYTISD
+826 FMTYAISD

-853 NVVQERVSKFSQR
+853 NVVQESVSKFSQR

-894 LAQKADKDMREISTS
+894 LAQKADKDMKEISTS

-974 ANVNGAYFKDKKS
+974 ANVNGAYFKDRQS

-1019 FSSNVLKDD
+1019 FSSDILKDD

-1058 KRSLDEAQ
+1058 KRGLDEAQ

-1079 YYKYKISLSKSGEY
+1079 YYKYKISLSKSGEF

-1117 YDQKSINDF
+1117 YDQKSVNDF

-1162 YVSLNNSNEYVD
+1162 YVSLNNSSEYVD

-1197 LVLSSQLSGMLD
+1197 LVFSSQLSGMLD

>member
-1 MKNNLSISLVLSGI
+1 M
-15 LCSCLDAQVM
+15 
-25 DIGTNFYRDYLD
+25 
-37 LAQNKGIFKATDAPL
+37 
-52 EFTQRNGTKFTF
+52 
-64 DKIPNN
+64 
-70 NARNN
+70 
-75 KGNFT
+75 
-80 ALGRNFVVTATHV
+80 
-93 ENGTNAVDYNEKRGV
+93 
-108 FGNTKYEY
+108 
-116 LTRYSSTST
+116 
-125 SKVYNTET
+125 
-133 TYLRT
+133 
-138 TKFIVEGSVDPIDIP
+138 
-153 DLEISPASYND
+153 
-164 QDIAEIEVRKIENYF
+164 
-179 KAIKNSGG
+179 
-187 ANGNDIFAYQAG
+187 
-199 IGLLSLEK
+199 
-207 PRIDP
+207 
-212 ITGNPTGGYDTI
+212 
-224 VDKDGTNNQTLGA
+224 
-237 SLNNINIINSV
+237 
-248 AYKKKISL
+248 
-256 LGDGNEVN
+256 
-264 GIYVLPFTNDNFRN
+264 
-278 KLYIGDSGSGFFVYD
+278 
-293 TLKNKWV
+293 
-300 LVGVTSVANGTQN
+300 
-313 YASIVTARDF
+313 
-323 NDYKKEYENLVS
+323 
-335 GVNVLGSALVQNKDN
+335 
-350 IFSSANGSNIML
+350 
-362 NSNLDLG
+362 
-369 HGGIV
+369 
-374 VNSGDFT
+374 
-381 LNSTNGSKIAKFAGF
+381 
-396 DIAGGA
+396 
-402 SLNLN
+402 
-407 VVSDTSVHKL
+407 
-417 GKGSLIVSSSGNK
+417 IVSSSGNK

-463 NESLND
+463 SENLND

-476 GGALDLNGFDQTFN
+476 GGALDLNGFDQTFDN
-490 NISANSSDAK
+490 LSANSSEAR
-500 ITNKNPQRATLAIN
+500 ITNENLQRSTLQIN
-514 GESGKD
+514 GKSDKD

-576 VLTPLA
+576 VLTPAA

-592 EPVYMDLTRP
+592 EPAYMDLTRP

-617 KDGIKLKSS
+617 KDGIKLNSS

-632 DAKLNGDITAKNSV
+632 DAKLSGDITAKNSV
-646 INLSGELTHYIDK
+646 INLSGKLTHYIDK

-668 GLKYRQ
+668 GLKYHQ
-674 DVQSGNLLVKD
+674 DIQSGKLLVKD
-685 VKFDNKIVMD
+685 VKFDNKIIMD
-695 SDSLLRVGGGATK
+695 SDSLLKVGGGETK

-713 INGKDT
+713 INGKDA
-719 PLAKDVLLGDGK
+719 PLAKNVLLGDGK
-731 FEIENLE
+731 FEVENLE

-749 DSVVKKSLKIKSFG
+749 DSVVKKSLKIKNFG
-763 SENEPVL
+763 SENEPIL

-787 FTAALKGGMA
+787 FAAALKGGMA

-803 LVSAQSI
+803 LVSAQKI

-826 FMTYTISD
+826 FMTYAING
-834 GKIVMK
+834 GKIEMK
-840 LSDKKGENPAVSS
+840 LSDKKGENPAVSP
-853 NVVQERVSKFSQR
+853 NIVQERVSKFSQR
-866 ENKILSM
+866 ENKILNM
-873 LKGTPEF
+873 LKGTPDF
-880 VQAISSGDD
+880 MQAISSGDD
-889 EALRK
+889 ELLRK
-894 LAQKADKDMREISTS
+894 LVQKADKEMNEISAS
-909 SLKMSI
+909 SLKVSI

-928 LFQVTQLRAKADISQ
+928 LFQITQLRAKADISE

-974 ANVNGAYFKDKKS
+974 ANVNGAYFKDRQS

-1019 FSSNVLKDD
+1019 FSSNILKDD

-1034 GAYGLFERGAH
+1034 GAYGLFERGSH
-1045 EIQSNLNFAFINS
+1045 EIQSNLNFAFTNS
-1058 KRSLDEAQ
+1058 KRSLYEWQ
-1066 KASAKGRGILSSN
+1066 KASVKGRGILSSN

-1117 YDQKSINDF
+1117 YDQKDINDF
-1126 NVAVAAGV
+1126 GVAIGAGV
-1134 EYALN
+1134 EYVVN
-1139 SDKNAFSVQFLV
+1139 SNKNAFTAQFLV
-1151 KQSVYNSEDKS
+1151 KQAVYNSEDKS

>member
-1 MKNNLSISLVLSGI
+1 MKNNLSISLVLSSI

-52 EFTQRNGTKFTF
+52 EFTQRNGAKFRF

-80 ALGRNFVVTATHV
+80 ALGRNFVVTANHTLLASAATNFN
-93 ENGTNAVDYNEKRGV
+93 ENRGW
-108 FGNTKYEY
+108 FGNTLYEY
-116 LTRYSSTST
+116 ATNSTQ
-125 SKVYNTET
+125 KLYGADT

-138 TKFIVEGSVDPIDIP
+138 SKYIVEGQIDPLDVP
-153 DLEISPASYND
+153 NLEISSQD
-164 QDIAEIEVRKIENYF
+164 QTKDEANANKIEDRF
-179 KAIKNSGG
+179 RDIKNSGG
-187 ANGNDIFAYQAG
+187 ASGENILAYEAG
-199 IGLLSLEK
+199 TGSLALEK
-207 PRIDP
+207 PKS
-212 ITGNPTGGYDTI
+212 DTDGFAEVMSATEFENQNI
-224 VDKDGTNNQTLGA
+224 VNNALGA
-237 SLNNINIINSV
+237 SVNEIGV
-248 AYKKKISL
+248 AYSAVYKSHYSSVSKPGVYLFMTSNR
-256 LGDGNEVN
+256 G
-264 GIYVLPFTNDNFRN
+264 FRN
-278 KLYIGDSGSGFFVYD
+278 RLLPGDSGSGFFVYD
-293 TLKNKWV
+293 TVAQKWV
-300 LVGVTSVANGTQN
+300 LVGVLTGVEDNKN

-350 IFSSANGSNIML
+350 IFSSANGSNITL

-463 NESLND
+463 NENLND

-476 GGALDLNGFDQTFN
+476 GGALDLNGFDQTFD

-500 ITNKNPQRATLAIN
+500 ITNENSQRATLAIN

-520 TIFHANIDKNIELK
+520 TIFHASIDKNIELK

-592 EPVYMDLTRP
+592 EPAYMDLTRP
-602 STLSQPDWD
+602 STLFQPDWD

-617 KDGIKLKSS
+617 KDGINLKSS

-659 FDGSNTYDD
+659 FDGSNTYDN

-674 DVQSGNLLVKD
+674 DIESKNLLVKD

-695 SDSLLRVGGGATK
+695 SDSLLRVGGGTTK

-731 FEIENLE
+731 FEVENLE

-749 DSVVKKSLKIKSFG
+749 DSLIKKSLKIKSFG

-803 LVSAQSI
+803 LVSAQNI

-826 FMTYTISD
+826 FMAYTISN

-873 LKGTPEF
+873 LEGTPEF

-894 LAQKADKDMREISTS
+894 LAQKADKDMKEISTS

-928 LFQVTQLRAKADISQ
+928 IFQVTQLRVKADISQ

-954 PSAKMAYEAAEASRE
+954 PSAKMAYEAAEANRE

-974 ANVNGAYFKDKKS
+974 ANVNGAYFKDRQS

-1066 KASAKGRGILSSN
+1066 KASVKGRGILSSN

-1134 EYALN
+1134 EYAL
-1139 SDKNAFSVQFLV
+1139 SSEKNAFIVQFLV

-1162 YVSLNNSNEYVD
+1162 YVSLNNSSEYVD

>member
-1 MKNNLSISLVLSGI
+1 MKNNLSISLVLSSI

-37 LAQNKGIFKATDAPL
+37 LAQNKGIFKASDAPL

-80 ALGRNFVVTATHV
+80 SLGRSFVVTANHTLLASAATNFN
-93 ENGTNAVDYNEKRGV
+93 ENRGW
-108 FGNTKYEY
+108 FGNTLYEY
-116 LTRYSSTST
+116 ATNSTQ
-125 SKVYNTET
+125 KLYGADT

-138 TKFIVEGSVDPIDIP
+138 SKYIVEGQIDPLDVP
-153 DLEISPASYND
+153 NLEISSQD
-164 QDIAEIEVRKIENYF
+164 QTKDEANAKKIEDRF
-179 KAIKNSGG
+179 RDIKNSGG
-187 ANGNDIFAYQAG
+187 ASGENILAYEAG
-199 IGLLSLEK
+199 TGSLALEK
-207 PRIDP
+207 PKSDSDGFAEVMSA
-212 ITGNPTGGYDTI
+212 TEFENQNI
-224 VDKDGTNNQTLGA
+224 VNNALGA
-237 SLNNINIINSV
+237 SVNEIGV
-248 AYKKKISL
+248 AYSAVYKSHYSSVSKPGVYLFMTSNR
-256 LGDGNEVN
+256 G
-264 GIYVLPFTNDNFRN
+264 FRN
-278 KLYIGDSGSGFFVYD
+278 RLLPGDSGSGFFVYD
-293 TLKNKWV
+293 TVAQKWV
-300 LVGVTSVANGTQN
+300 LVGVLTGVEDNKN

-350 IFSSANGSNIML
+350 IFSSVNGSNITL

-374 VNSGDFT
+374 VNSGDLT

-463 NESLND
+463 NENLND

-500 ITNKNPQRATLAIN
+500 ITNENSQRATLAIN

-520 TIFHANIDKNIELK
+520 TIFHASIDKNIELK

-582 KSKIAAAGLS
+582 KSKMAAAGLS
-592 EPVYMDLTRP
+592 EPAYMDLTRP

-674 DVQSGNLLVKD
+674 DIESKNLLVKD

-731 FEIENLE
+731 FEVENLE

-749 DSVVKKSLKIKSFG
+749 DSLIKKSLKIKSFG

-803 LVSAQSI
+803 LVSAQNI

-826 FMTYTISD
+826 FMTYAISD

-853 NVVQERVSKFSQR
+853 NVVQESVSKFSQR

-894 LAQKADKDMREISTS
+894 LAQKADKDMKEISTS

-974 ANVNGAYFKDKKS
+974 ANVNGAYFKDKIS

-1019 FSSNVLKDD
+1019 FSSDILKDD

-1034 GAYGLFERGAH
+1034 GAYGLFERGSH

-1066 KASAKGRGILSSN
+1066 KASVKGRGILSSN

-1093 EQSIKPLLALELGA
+1093 EQSIKPLLALELGT

-1197 LVLSSQLSGMLD
+1197 LVLSSQLNGMLD

>member
-1 MKNNLSISLVLSGI
+1 MKNNLSISLVLSSI

-64 DKIPNN
+64 NKIPNN

-80 ALGRNFVVTATHV
+80 ALGRNFVVTANHTLLASAATNFN
-93 ENGTNAVDYNEKRGV
+93 ENRGW
-108 FGNTKYEY
+108 FGNTLYEY
-116 LTRYSSTST
+116 ATNSTQ
-125 SKVYNTET
+125 KLYGADT

-138 TKFIVEGSVDPIDIP
+138 SKYIVEGQIDPLDVP
-153 DLEISPASYND
+153 NLEISSQD
-164 QDIAEIEVRKIENYF
+164 QAKDEANANKIEDRF
-179 KAIKNSGG
+179 RDIKNSGG
-187 ANGNDIFAYQAG
+187 ASGENILAYEAG
-199 IGLLSLEK
+199 TGSLALEK
-207 PRIDP
+207 PKSDSDGFAEVMSA
-212 ITGNPTGGYDTI
+212 TEFENQNI
-224 VDKDGTNNQTLGA
+224 VNNALGA
-237 SLNNINIINSV
+237 SVNEIGV
-248 AYKKKISL
+248 AYSAVYKSHYSSVSKPGVYLFMTSNR
-256 LGDGNEVN
+256 G
-264 GIYVLPFTNDNFRN
+264 FRN
-278 KLYIGDSGSGFFVYD
+278 RLLPGDSGSGFFVYD
-293 TLKNKWV
+293 TVAQKWV
-300 LVGVTSVANGTQN
+300 LVGVLTGVEDNKN

-350 IFSSANGSNIML
+350 IFSSANGSNITL

-374 VNSGDFT
+374 VNSGDLT

-463 NESLND
+463 NENLND

-476 GGALDLNGFDQTFN
+476 GGALDLNGFDQTFD

-500 ITNKNPQRATLAIN
+500 ITNENSQRATLAIN

-520 TIFHANIDKNIELK
+520 TIFHASIDKNIELK

-592 EPVYMDLTRP
+592 EPAYMDLARP

-674 DVQSGNLLVKD
+674 DIESKNLLVKD

-731 FEIENLE
+731 FEVENLE

-749 DSVVKKSLKIKSFG
+749 DSLIKKSLKIKSFG

-803 LVSAQSI
+803 LVSAQNI

-826 FMTYTISD
+826 FMTYAISD

-889 EALRK
+889 EALKK

-909 SLKMSI
+909 SLKMSM

-974 ANVNGAYFKDKKS
+974 ANVNGAYFKDRQS

-1019 FSSNVLKDD
+1019 FSSEILKDD

-1034 GAYGLFERGAH
+1034 GAYGLFERGPH

-1066 KASAKGRGILSSN
+1066 KASVKGRGILSSN
-1079 YYKYKISLSKSGEY
+1079 YYKYKISLSKSGEF

-1139 SDKNAFSVQFLV
+1139 SEKNAFSVQFLV

>member
-1 MKNNLSISLVLSGI
+1 MKNNLSISLVLSSI

-64 DKIPNN
+64 NKIPNN

-80 ALGRNFVVTATHV
+80 ALGRNFVVTANHTLLASAATNFN
-93 ENGTNAVDYNEKRGV
+93 ENRGW
-108 FGNTKYEY
+108 FGNTLYEY
-116 LTRYSSTST
+116 ATNSTQ
-125 SKVYNTET
+125 KLYGADT

-138 TKFIVEGSVDPIDIP
+138 SKYIVEGQIDPLDVP
-153 DLEISPASYND
+153 NLEISSQD
-164 QDIAEIEVRKIENYF
+164 QTKDEANAKKIEDRF
-179 KAIKNSGG
+179 RDIKNSGG
-187 ANGNDIFAYQAG
+187 ASGENILAYEAG
-199 IGLLSLEK
+199 TGSLALEK
-207 PRIDP
+207 PKS
-212 ITGNPTGGYDTI
+212 DTDGFAEVMSATEFEHQNI
-224 VDKDGTNNQTLGA
+224 VNNALGA
-237 SLNNINIINSV
+237 SVNEIGV
-248 AYKKKISL
+248 AYSAVYKSHYSSVSKPGVYLFMTSNR
-256 LGDGNEVN
+256 G
-264 GIYVLPFTNDNFRN
+264 FRN
-278 KLYIGDSGSGFFVYD
+278 RLLPGDSGSGFFVYD
-293 TLKNKWV
+293 TVAQKWV
-300 LVGVTSVANGTQN
+300 LVGVLTGVEDNKN

-350 IFSSANGSNIML
+350 IFSSANGSNITL

-374 VNSGDFT
+374 INSGDFT

-407 VVSDTSVHKL
+407 VTSDTSVHKL

-463 NESLND
+463 NENLND

-476 GGALDLNGFDQTFN
+476 GGVLDLNGFDQTFN

-500 ITNKNPQRATLAIN
+500 ITNENSQRATLKIN
-514 GESGKD
+514 GESGKG
-520 TIFHANIDKNIELK
+520 TIFHASIDKNIELK

-542 VFDGGFDID
+542 IFDGGFDID

-592 EPVYMDLTRP
+592 EPAYMDLTRP
-602 STLSQPDWD
+602 STLSQTDWD

-626 ELTIGK
+626 ELTIAK

-674 DVQSGNLLVKD
+674 DIESGNLLVKD

-695 SDSLLRVGGGATK
+695 SDSLLRVGGGTTK

-731 FEIENLE
+731 FEVENLE

-803 LVSAQSI
+803 LVSAQNI

-826 FMTYTISD
+826 FMTYAISD

-853 NVVQERVSKFSQR
+853 NVVQEMVSKFSQR

-880 VQAISSGDD
+880 MQAISSGDD

-894 LAQKADKDMREISTS
+894 LAQKADKDMKEISTS
-909 SLKMSI
+909 ALKVSI

-954 PSAKMAYEAAEASRE
+954 PSAKMAYEAAEASME

-1019 FSSNVLKDD
+1019 FNSNVLKDD

-1066 KASAKGRGILSSN
+1066 KASVKGRGILSSN
-1079 YYKYKISLSKSGEY
+1079 YYKYKISLSKSGEF

-1117 YDQKSINDF
+1117 YDQKSVNDF

-1139 SDKNAFSVQFLV
+1139 SEKNAFSVQFLV

-1162 YVSLNNSNEYVD
+1162 YVSLNNSSEYVD

-1197 LVLSSQLSGMLD
+1197 VVLSSQLSGMLD

>member
-1 MKNNLSISLVLSGI
+1 MKDNLSISLVLSSI

-52 EFTQRNGTKFTF
+52 EFTQRNGAKFTF
-64 DKIPNN
+64 NKIPSN

-80 ALGRNFVVTATHV
+80 SLGRNFVVTANHTLLASAATNFN
-93 ENGTNAVDYNEKRGV
+93 ENRGW
-108 FGNTKYEY
+108 FGNTLYEY
-116 LTRYSSTST
+116 ATNSTQ
-125 SKVYNTET
+125 KLYGADT

-138 TKFIVEGSVDPIDIP
+138 SKYIVEGQIDPLDVP
-153 DLEISPASYND
+153 NLEISSQD
-164 QDIAEIEVRKIENYF
+164 QAKDEANAKKIEDHF
-179 KAIKNSGG
+179 RDIKNSGG
-187 ANGNDIFAYQAG
+187 ASGENILAYEAG
-199 IGLLSLEK
+199 TGSLALEK
-207 PRIDP
+207 PKS
-212 ITGNPTGGYDTI
+212 DTDGFAEVMSATEFENQNI
-224 VDKDGTNNQTLGA
+224 VNNALGA
-237 SLNNINIINSV
+237 SVNEIGV
-248 AYKKKISL
+248 AYSAVYKSHYSSVSKPGVYLFMTSNR
-256 LGDGNEVN
+256 G
-264 GIYVLPFTNDNFRN
+264 FRN
-278 KLYIGDSGSGFFVYD
+278 RLLPGDSGSGFFVYD
-293 TLKNKWV
+293 AVTQKWV
-300 LVGVTSVANGTQN
+300 LVGVLTGVEDNKN

-323 NDYKKEYENLVS
+323 NDYKKGYENLVS

-350 IFSSANGSNIML
+350 IFSSANGSNITL

-396 DIAGGA
+396 DIARGA

-407 VVSDTSVHKL
+407 VTLDTSVHKL

-440 LRALNAFDKI
+440 LRALNTFDKI
-450 YLTSGRG
+450 YITSGRG

-463 NESLND
+463 NENLND

-476 GGALDLNGFDQTFN
+476 GGALDINGFDQTFD

-500 ITNKNPQRATLAIN
+500 ITNANSQRAMLTIN

-520 TIFHANIDKNIELK
+520 TIFHASIDKNIELR

-582 KSKIAAAGLS
+582 KSKIATAGLS
-592 EPVYMDLTRP
+592 ELAYMDLTRP

-617 KDGIKLKSS
+617 KDGINLKSS

-674 DVQSGNLLVKD
+674 DIESGKLLVKD
-685 VKFDNKIVMD
+685 IKFDNKIVMD

-731 FEIENLE
+731 FEVENLE

-749 DSVVKKSLKIKSFG
+749 DSLIKKSLKIKSFG

-803 LVSAQSI
+803 LVSAQNI

-826 FMTYTISD
+826 FMTYAISD

-880 VQAISSGDD
+880 VQAISNGDD

-894 LAQKADKDMREISTS
+894 LAQKADKDMKEISTS
-909 SLKMSI
+909 SLKMSM

-974 ANVNGAYFKDKKS
+974 ANVNGAYFKDRQS

-1019 FSSNVLKDD
+1019 FSSDILKDD

-1066 KASAKGRGILSSN
+1066 KASVKGRGVLSSN

-1134 EYALN
+1134 EYTLN

>member
-1 MKNNLSISLVLSGI
+1 MKNNLSISLVLSSI

-52 EFTQRNGTKFTF
+52 EFTQRNGAKFTF
-64 DKIPNN
+64 NKIPNN

-80 ALGRNFVVTATHV
+80 ALGRNFVVTANHTLLASAATNFN
-93 ENGTNAVDYNEKRGV
+93 ENRGW
-108 FGNTKYEY
+108 FGNTLYEY
-116 LTRYSSTST
+116 ATNSTQ
-125 SKVYNTET
+125 KLYGADT

-138 TKFIVEGSVDPIDIP
+138 SKYIVEGQIDPLDVP
-153 DLEISPASYND
+153 NLEISSQD
-164 QDIAEIEVRKIENYF
+164 QTKDEANTKKIEDRF
-179 KAIKNSGG
+179 REIKNSGG
-187 ANGNDIFAYQAG
+187 ASGENILAYEAG
-199 IGLLSLEK
+199 TGSLALEK
-207 PRIDP
+207 PKSDSDGFAEVMSA
-212 ITGNPTGGYDTI
+212 TEFEHQNI
-224 VDKDGTNNQTLGA
+224 VNNALGA
-237 SLNNINIINSV
+237 SVNEIGV
-248 AYKKKISL
+248 AYSAVYKSHYSSVSKPGVYLFMTSNR
-256 LGDGNEVN
+256 G
-264 GIYVLPFTNDNFRN
+264 FRN
-278 KLYIGDSGSGFFVYD
+278 RLLPGDSGSGFFVYD
-293 TLKNKWV
+293 TVAQKWV
-300 LVGVTSVANGTQN
+300 LVGVLTGVEDNRN

-350 IFSSANGSNIML
+350 IFSSANGSNITL

-407 VVSDTSVHKL
+407 VTSDTSVHKL

-463 NESLND
+463 NENLND

-476 GGALDLNGFDQTFN
+476 GGVLDLNGFDQTFD

-500 ITNKNPQRATLAIN
+500 ITNENSQRAILKIN
-514 GESGKD
+514 GEIGKD
-520 TIFHANIDKNIELK
+520 TIFHASIDKNIELK

-592 EPVYMDLTRP
+592 EPAYMDLARP
-602 STLSQPDWD
+602 STLYQPDWD

-674 DVQSGNLLVKD
+674 DIESKNLLVKD

-731 FEIENLE
+731 FEVENLE

-749 DSVVKKSLKIKSFG
+749 DSLIKKSLKIKSFG

-803 LVSAQSI
+803 LVSAQNI

-826 FMTYTISD
+826 FMTYAISD

-889 EALRK
+889 EVLRK
-894 LAQKADKDMREISTS
+894 LAQKADKDMKEISTS
-909 SLKMSI
+909 SLKVSM

-974 ANVNGAYFKDKKS
+974 ANVNGAYFKDRQS

-1019 FSSNVLKDD
+1019 FSSDVLKDD

-1079 YYKYKISLSKSGEY
+1079 YYKYKISLSKSGEF
-1093 EQSIKPLLALELGA
+1093 EQSIKPLLALEFGA

-1126 NVAVAAGV
+1126 DVAVAAGV

-1139 SDKNAFSVQFLV
+1139 SEKNAFSVQFLV
-1151 KQSVYNSEDKS
+1151 KQSIYNSEDKS

-1197 LVLSSQLSGMLD
+1197 VVLSSQLSGMLD

>member
-1 MKNNLSISLVLSGI
+1 MKNNLSISLVLSSI

-37 LAQNKGIFKATDAPL
+37 LAQNKGIFKAADAPL

-64 DKIPNN
+64 NKIPNN

-80 ALGRNFVVTATHV
+80 SLGRNFVVTANHTLLASAATNFN
-93 ENGTNAVDYNEKRGV
+93 ENRGW
-108 FGNTKYEY
+108 FGNTLYEY
-116 LTRYSSTST
+116 ATNSTQ
-125 SKVYNTET
+125 KLYGADT

-138 TKFIVEGSVDPIDIP
+138 SKYIVEGQIDPLDVP
-153 DLEISPASYND
+153 NLEISSQD
-164 QDIAEIEVRKIENYF
+164 QTKDEANANKIEDRF
-179 KAIKNSGG
+179 RDIKNSGG
-187 ANGNDIFAYQAG
+187 ASGENILAYEAG
-199 IGLLSLEK
+199 TGSLALEK
-207 PRIDP
+207 PKSDSDGFAEVMSA
-212 ITGNPTGGYDTI
+212 TEFEHQNI
-224 VDKDGTNNQTLGA
+224 VNNALGA
-237 SLNNINIINSV
+237 SVNEIGV
-248 AYKKKISL
+248 AYSAVYKSHYSSVSKPGVYLFMTSNR
-256 LGDGNEVN
+256 G
-264 GIYVLPFTNDNFRN
+264 FRN
-278 KLYIGDSGSGFFVYD
+278 RLLPGDSGSGFFVYD
-293 TLKNKWV
+293 TVAQKWV
-300 LVGVTSVANGTQN
+300 LVGVLTGVEDNKN

-374 VNSGDFT
+374 VNSGDLT

-463 NESLND
+463 NENLND

-476 GGALDLNGFDQTFN
+476 GGALDLNGFDQTFD

-500 ITNKNPQRATLAIN
+500 ITNENSQRAILKIN
-514 GESGKD
+514 GEIGKD
-520 TIFHANIDKNIELK
+520 TIFHASIDKNIELK

-592 EPVYMDLTRP
+592 EPAYMDLTRP
-602 STLSQPDWD
+602 STLFQPDWD

-617 KDGIKLKSS
+617 KDGINLKSS

-659 FDGSNTYDD
+659 FDGSNTYDN

-674 DVQSGNLLVKD
+674 DIESKNLLVKD

-695 SDSLLRVGGGATK
+695 SDSLLRVGGGTTK

-731 FEIENLE
+731 FEVENLE

-749 DSVVKKSLKIKSFG
+749 DSLIKKSLKIKSFG

-803 LVSAQSI
+803 LVSAQNI

-826 FMTYTISD
+826 FMAYTISN

-873 LKGTPEF
+873 LEGTPEF

-894 LAQKADKDMREISTS
+894 LAQKADKDMKEISTS

-928 LFQVTQLRAKADISQ
+928 IFQVTQLRVKADISQ

-954 PSAKMAYEAAEASRE
+954 PSAKMAYEAAEANRE

-974 ANVNGAYFKDKKS
+974 ANVNGAYFKDRQS

-1066 KASAKGRGILSSN
+1066 KASVKGRGILSSN

-1134 EYALN
+1134 EYAL
-1139 SDKNAFSVQFLV
+1139 SSEKNAFIVQFLV

-1162 YVSLNNSNEYVD
+1162 YVSLNNSSEYVD

>member
-1 MKNNLSISLVLSGI
+1 MKNNLSISLVVSSI

-25 DIGTNFYRDYLD
+25 DVGTNFYRDYLD

-64 DKIPNN
+64 NKIPNN

-80 ALGRNFVVTATHV
+80 ALGRNFVVTANHTLLASAATNFN
-93 ENGTNAVDYNEKRGV
+93 ENRGW
-108 FGNTKYEY
+108 FGNTLYEY
-116 LTRYSSTST
+116 ATNSTQ
-125 SKVYNTET
+125 KLYGADT

-138 TKFIVEGSVDPIDIP
+138 SKYIVEGQIDPLDVP
-153 DLEISPASYND
+153 NLEISSQD
-164 QDIAEIEVRKIENYF
+164 QAKDEANVKKIEDRF
-179 KAIKNSGG
+179 RDIKNSGG
-187 ANGNDIFAYQAG
+187 ASGDNILAYEAGTGSLALERPKSDSDGFAEVMSATEFEHQ
-199 IGLLSLEK
+199 
-207 PRIDP
+207 
-212 ITGNPTGGYDTI
+212 NI
-224 VDKDGTNNQTLGA
+224 VNNALGA
-237 SLNNINIINSV
+237 SVNEIGV
-248 AYKKKISL
+248 AYSAVYKSHYSSVSKPGVYLFMTSNR
-256 LGDGNEVN
+256 G
-264 GIYVLPFTNDNFRN
+264 FRN
-278 KLYIGDSGSGFFVYD
+278 RLLPGDSGSGFFVYD
-293 TLKNKWV
+293 TVAQKWV
-300 LVGVTSVANGTQN
+300 LVGVLTGVEDNKN

-350 IFSSANGSNIML
+350 IFSSANGSNITL
-362 NSNLDLG
+362 STNLDLG

-407 VVSDTSVHKL
+407 VTSDASVHKI

-430 PLRLGEGVVE
+430 PLRLGDGVVE

-463 NESLND
+463 NENLND

-500 ITNKNPQRATLAIN
+500 ITNANSQRATLTIN

-520 TIFHANIDKNIELK
+520 TIFHASIDKNIELR

-551 GALSLEN
+551 GALSLED

-582 KSKIAAAGLS
+582 KSKIAAAGLN
-592 EPVYMDLTRP
+592 EPAYMDLARP

-674 DVQSGNLLVKD
+674 DIESKNLLVKD

-713 INGKDT
+713 VNGKDT

-731 FEIENLE
+731 FEVENLE

-826 FMTYTISD
+826 FMTYAING
-834 GKIVMK
+834 GKIEMK
-840 LSDKKGENPAVSS
+840 LSDKKGENPAVSP
-853 NVVQERVSKFSQR
+853 NVVQEMASKFSQR

-894 LAQKADKDMREISTS
+894 LAQKADKEMKEISTS
-909 SLKMSI
+909 ALKVSI

-974 ANVNGAYFKDKKS
+974 ANVNGAYFKDRQS

-1009 GVSAGVSKAK
+1009 GVSTGVSKAK
-1019 FSSNVLKDD
+1019 FSSDILKDD

-1058 KRSLDEAQ
+1058 KRSLDETQ
-1066 KASAKGRGILSSN
+1066 KASVKGRGILSSN
-1079 YYKYKISLSKSGEY
+1079 YYKYKISLSKSGEF

-1139 SDKNAFSVQFLV
+1139 SDKNTFSVQFLV

-1162 YVSLNNSNEYVD
+1162 YVSLNNSSEYVD

>member
-1 MKNNLSISLVLSGI
+1 MKNNLSISLVLSSI

-52 EFTQRNGTKFTF
+52 EFTQRNGAKFTF
-64 DKIPNN
+64 NKIPNN

-80 ALGRNFVVTATHV
+80 ALGRNFVVTANHTLLASAATNFN
-93 ENGTNAVDYNEKRGV
+93 ENRGW
-108 FGNTKYEY
+108 FGNTLYEY
-116 LTRYSSTST
+116 ATNSTQ
-125 SKVYNTET
+125 KLYGADT

-138 TKFIVEGSVDPIDIP
+138 SKYIVEGQIDPLDVP
-153 DLEISPASYND
+153 NLEISSQD
-164 QDIAEIEVRKIENYF
+164 QAKDEANAKKIEDRF
-179 KAIKNSGG
+179 RDIKNSGG
-187 ANGNDIFAYQAG
+187 ASGENILAYEAG
-199 IGLLSLEK
+199 TGSLALEK
-207 PRIDP
+207 PKSDSDGFAEVMSA
-212 ITGNPTGGYDTI
+212 TEFEHQNI
-224 VDKDGTNNQTLGA
+224 VNNALGA
-237 SLNNINIINSV
+237 SVNEIGV
-248 AYKKKISL
+248 AYSAVYKSHYSSISKPGVYL
-256 LGDGNEVN
+256 FMTSNRG
-264 GIYVLPFTNDNFRN
+264 FRN
-278 KLYIGDSGSGFFVYD
+278 RLLPGDSGSGFFVYD
-293 TLKNKWV
+293 TVAQKWV
-300 LVGVTSVANGTQN
+300 LVGVLTGVEDNKN

-350 IFSSANGSNIML
+350 IFSSANGSNITL

-374 VNSGDFT
+374 VNSGDLT
-381 LNSTNGSKIAKFAGF
+381 LNSTNGSKIAKIAGF

-463 NESLND
+463 NENLND

-500 ITNKNPQRATLAIN
+500 ITNENSQRATLAIN

-520 TIFHANIDKNIELK
+520 TIFHASIDKNIELK

-592 EPVYMDLTRP
+592 EPAYMDLTRP

-632 DAKLNGDITAKNSV
+632 DAKLNGDIMAKNSV

-674 DVQSGNLLVKD
+674 DIESKNLLVKD

-695 SDSLLRVGGGATK
+695 SDSLLRVGGGTTK

-731 FEIENLE
+731 FEVENLE

-749 DSVVKKSLKIKSFG
+749 DSLIKKSLKIKSFG

-803 LVSAQSI
+803 LVSAQNI

-826 FMTYTISD
+826 FMTYAISD

-853 NVVQERVSKFSQR
+853 NVAQERASKFSQR

-909 SLKMSI
+909 SLKVGM

-954 PSAKMAYEAAEASRE
+954 PSAKMAYEAAEAIRE

-974 ANVNGAYFKDKKS
+974 ANVNGAYFKDRQS

-1019 FSSNVLKDD
+1019 FSSDILKDD

-1066 KASAKGRGILSSN
+1066 KASVKGRGILSSN
-1079 YYKYKISLSKSGEY
+1079 YYKYKISLSKSGEF

-1139 SDKNAFSVQFLV
+1139 SEKNAFSVQFLV

>member
-1 MKNNLSISLVLSGI
+1 MKNNLSISLVLSSI

-80 ALGRNFVVTATHV
+80 ALGRNFVVTANHTLLASAATNFN
-93 ENGTNAVDYNEKRGV
+93 ENRGW
-108 FGNTKYEY
+108 FGNTLYEY
-116 LTRYSSTST
+116 ATNSTQ
-125 SKVYNTET
+125 KLYGADT

-138 TKFIVEGSVDPIDIP
+138 SKYIVEGQIDPLDVP
-153 DLEISPASYND
+153 NLEISSQD
-164 QDIAEIEVRKIENYF
+164 QTKDEANAKKIEDHF
-179 KAIKNSGG
+179 RDIKNSGG
-187 ANGNDIFAYQAG
+187 ASGENILAYEAG
-199 IGLLSLEK
+199 TGSLALEK
-207 PRIDP
+207 PKS
-212 ITGNPTGGYDTI
+212 DTDGFAEVMSATEFENQNI
-224 VDKDGTNNQTLGA
+224 VNNALGA
-237 SLNNINIINSV
+237 SASEIGV
-248 AYKKKISL
+248 AYSAVYKSHYSSVSKPGVYLFMTSNR
-256 LGDGNEVN
+256 G
-264 GIYVLPFTNDNFRN
+264 FRN
-278 KLYIGDSGSGFFVYD
+278 RLLPGDSGSGFFVYD
-293 TLKNKWV
+293 TVAQKWV
-300 LVGVTSVANGTQN
+300 LVGVLTGVEDNKN

-323 NDYKKEYENLVS
+323 NDYKKGYENLVS

-350 IFSSANGSNIML
+350 IFSSANGSNITL
-362 NSNLDLG
+362 STNLDLG

-396 DIAGGA
+396 DIARGA

-463 NESLND
+463 NENLND

-500 ITNKNPQRATLAIN
+500 ITNENSQRATLAIN

-542 VFDGGFDID
+542 IFDGGFDID
-551 GALSLEN
+551 GSLNLEN

-592 EPVYMDLTRP
+592 EPAYMDLTRP

-674 DVQSGNLLVKD
+674 DIESKNLLVKD

-731 FEIENLE
+731 FEVENLE
-738 VSGAQKLGFEP
+738 VSGVQKLGFEP
-749 DSVVKKSLKIKSFG
+749 DSLIKKSLKIKSFG

-816 FNNEQKLGDL
+816 FNNEQKFGDL
-826 FMTYTISD
+826 FMTYAING
-834 GKIVMK
+834 GKIEMK
-840 LSDKKGENPAVSS
+840 LSDKKGENPAVSP
-853 NVVQERVSKFSQR
+853 NIVQERVSKFSQR

-894 LAQKADKDMREISTS
+894 LAQKADKDMKEISTS
-909 SLKMSI
+909 SLKVSI

-969 RNNFW
+969 RSNFW
-974 ANVNGAYFKDKKS
+974 ANVNGAYFKDKIN

-1019 FSSNVLKDD
+1019 FISNVLKDD

-1034 GAYGLFERGAH
+1034 GAYGLFERGPH

-1066 KASAKGRGILSSN
+1066 KASVKGRGILSSN
-1079 YYKYKISLSKSGEY
+1079 YYKYKISLSKSGEF
-1093 EQSIKPLLALELGA
+1093 EQSIKPLLALEFGA

-1185 LTLNSDTKLSEN
+1185 LTLNSETKLGEN

>member
-1 MKNNLSISLVLSGI
+1 MKNNLSISLVLSSI

-52 EFTQRNGTKFTF
+52 EFAQRNGTKFTF
-64 DKIPNN
+64 NKIPNN

-80 ALGRNFVVTATHV
+80 SLGRNFVVTANHTLLASAATNFN
-93 ENGTNAVDYNEKRGV
+93 ENRGW
-108 FGNTKYEY
+108 FGNTLYEY
-116 LTRYSSTST
+116 ATNSTQ
-125 SKVYNTET
+125 KLYGADT

-138 TKFIVEGSVDPIDIP
+138 SKYIVEGQIDPLDVP
-153 DLEISPASYND
+153 NLEISSQD
-164 QDIAEIEVRKIENYF
+164 QTKDEANAKKIEDRF
-179 KAIKNSGG
+179 RDIKNSGG
-187 ANGNDIFAYQAG
+187 ASGENILAYEAG
-199 IGLLSLEK
+199 TGSLALEK
-207 PRIDP
+207 PKSDSDGFAEVMSA
-212 ITGNPTGGYDTI
+212 TEFENQNI
-224 VDKDGTNNQTLGA
+224 VNNALGA
-237 SLNNINIINSV
+237 SVNEIGV
-248 AYKKKISL
+248 AYSAVYKSHYSSVSKPGVYLFMTSNR
-256 LGDGNEVN
+256 G
-264 GIYVLPFTNDNFRN
+264 FRN
-278 KLYIGDSGSGFFVYD
+278 RLLPGDSGSGFFVYD
-293 TLKNKWV
+293 TVAQKWV
-300 LVGVTSVANGTQN
+300 LVGVLTGVEDNKN

-350 IFSSANGSNIML
+350 IFSSANGSNITL

-374 VNSGDFT
+374 VNSGDLT

-407 VVSDTSVHKL
+407 VISDTSVHKL

-463 NESLND
+463 NENLND

-476 GGALDLNGFDQTFN
+476 GGALDLNGFDQTFD

-500 ITNKNPQRATLAIN
+500 ITNENPQRATLAIN
-514 GESGKD
+514 GESGED
-520 TIFHANIDKNIELK
+520 TIFHASIDKNIELK

-558 AKVTLQGHP
+558 AKVTLQGYP
-567 KTHAIGDAS
+567 KMHAIGDAS

-592 EPVYMDLTRP
+592 EPAYMDLTRP

-674 DVQSGNLLVKD
+674 DIESKNLLVKD

-713 INGKDT
+713 INGKGT

-731 FEIENLE
+731 FEVENLE

-749 DSVVKKSLKIKSFG
+749 DSLIKKSLKIKSFG

-803 LVSAQSI
+803 LVSAQNI

-826 FMTYTISD
+826 FMTYAISD

-894 LAQKADKDMREISTS
+894 LAQKADKDMKEISTS

-915 KALQNSNELMNSR
+915 KVLQNSNELMNSR

-974 ANVNGAYFKDKKS
+974 ANVNGAYFKDRQS

-1019 FSSNVLKDD
+1019 FSSDILKDD

-1066 KASAKGRGILSSN
+1066 KASVKGRGILSSN

>member
-1 MKNNLSISLVLSGI
+1 MKNNLSISLVVSSI

-64 DKIPNN
+64 NKIPNN

-80 ALGRNFVVTATHV
+80 ALGRNFVVTANHTLLASAATNFN
-93 ENGTNAVDYNEKRGV
+93 ENRGW
-108 FGNTKYEY
+108 FGNTLYEY
-116 LTRYSSTST
+116 ATNSTQ
-125 SKVYNTET
+125 KLYGADT

-138 TKFIVEGSVDPIDIP
+138 SKYIVEGQIDPLDVP
-153 DLEISPASYND
+153 NLEISSQD
-164 QDIAEIEVRKIENYF
+164 QTKDEANAKKIEDRF
-179 KAIKNSGG
+179 SDIKNSGG
-187 ANGNDIFAYQAG
+187 ASGENILAYEAG
-199 IGLLSLEK
+199 TGSLALEK
-207 PRIDP
+207 PKS
-212 ITGNPTGGYDTI
+212 DTDGFAEVMSATEFENQNI
-224 VDKDGTNNQTLGA
+224 VNNALGA
-237 SLNNINIINSV
+237 SVNEIGV
-248 AYKKKISL
+248 AYSAVYKSHYSSVSKPGVYLFMTSNR
-256 LGDGNEVN
+256 G
-264 GIYVLPFTNDNFRN
+264 FRN
-278 KLYIGDSGSGFFVYD
+278 RLLPGDSGSGFFVYD
-293 TLKNKWV
+293 TVAQKWV
-300 LVGVTSVANGTQN
+300 LVGVLTGVEDNKN

-350 IFSSANGSNIML
+350 IFSSANGSNITL

-374 VNSGDFT
+374 VNSGDLT
-381 LNSTNGSKIAKFAGF
+381 LNSTNGSMVAKFAGF

-407 VVSDTSVHKL
+407 VTSDTSVHKL

-463 NESLND
+463 NENLND

-476 GGALDLNGFDQTFN
+476 GGALDLNGFDQTFD

-500 ITNKNPQRATLAIN
+500 ITNENSQRATLKIN

-551 GALSLEN
+551 DALSLEN

-592 EPVYMDLTRP
+592 EPAYMDLARP

-719 PLAKDVLLGDGK
+719 HLAKDVLLGDGK
-731 FEIENLE
+731 FEVENLE

-803 LVSAQSI
+803 LVSAQNI

-826 FMTYTISD
+826 FMTYAISD

-853 NVVQERVSKFSQR
+853 NVVQESVSKFSQR

-894 LAQKADKDMREISTS
+894 LAQKADKDMKEISTS

-1009 GVSAGVSKAK
+1009 GVSTGVSKAK

-1066 KASAKGRGILSSN
+1066 KASVKGRGILSSN
-1079 YYKYKISLSKSGEY
+1079 YYKYKISLSKSGEF

-1134 EYALN
+1134 EYALY

-1151 KQSVYNSEDKS
+1151 KQSIYNSEDKS
-1162 YVSLNNSNEYVD
+1162 YVSLNNSSEYVD

>member
-1 MKNNLSISLVLSGI
+1 MKNNLSISLVVSSI

-80 ALGRNFVVTATHV
+80 ALGRSFVVTANHTLLASAATNFN
-93 ENGTNAVDYNEKRGV
+93 ENRGW
-108 FGNTKYEY
+108 FGNTLYEY
-116 LTRYSSTST
+116 ATNSTQ
-125 SKVYNTET
+125 KLYGADT

-138 TKFIVEGSVDPIDIP
+138 SKYIVEGQIDPLDVP
-153 DLEISPASYND
+153 NLEISSQD
-164 QDIAEIEVRKIENYF
+164 QTKDEANANKIEDRF
-179 KAIKNSGG
+179 RDIKNSGG
-187 ANGNDIFAYQAG
+187 ASGENILAYEAG
-199 IGLLSLEK
+199 TGSLALEK
-207 PRIDP
+207 PKSDSDGFAEVMSA
-212 ITGNPTGGYDTI
+212 TEFEHQNI
-224 VDKDGTNNQTLGA
+224 VNNALGA
-237 SLNNINIINSV
+237 SVNEIGV
-248 AYKKKISL
+248 AYSAVYKTHYSSVSKPGVYLFMTSNR
-256 LGDGNEVN
+256 G
-264 GIYVLPFTNDNFRN
+264 FRN
-278 KLYIGDSGSGFFVYD
+278 RLLPGDSGSGFFVYD
-293 TLKNKWV
+293 TVAQKWV
-300 LVGVTSVANGTQN
+300 LVGVLTGVEDNKN

-350 IFSSANGSNIML
+350 IFSSANGSNITL

-374 VNSGDFT
+374 VNSGDLT

-450 YLTSGRG
+450 YITSGRG

-463 NESLND
+463 NENLND

-476 GGALDLNGFDQTFN
+476 GGALDLNGFDQTFD

-500 ITNKNPQRATLAIN
+500 ITNENPQRATLAIN

-567 KTHAIGDAS
+567 KTHAVGDAS

-592 EPVYMDLTRP
+592 EPAYMDLTRP

-674 DVQSGNLLVKD
+674 DIESKNLLVKD

-731 FEIENLE
+731 FEVENLE

-749 DSVVKKSLKIKSFG
+749 DSLIKKSLKIKSFG

-778 GAGMKFDVD
+778 GTGMKFDVD

-803 LVSAQSI
+803 LVSAQNI

-826 FMTYTISD
+826 FMTYAING
-834 GKIVMK
+834 GKIEMK
-840 LSDKKGENPAVSS
+840 LRDKKGENPAVSP
-853 NVVQERVSKFSQR
+853 NIVQERVSKFSQR

-880 VQAISSGDD
+880 MQAISSGDD

-894 LAQKADKDMREISTS
+894 LAQKADKDMKEISTS
-909 SLKMSI
+909 SLKVSM

-1019 FSSNVLKDD
+1019 FSSNILKDD

-1058 KRSLDEAQ
+1058 KRSLDEVQ
-1066 KASAKGRGILSSN
+1066 KASVKGRGILSSN

-1185 LTLNSDTKLSEN
+1185 LTLNSETKLSEN

>member
-1 MKNNLSISLVLSGI
+1 MKNNLSISLVLSSI

-64 DKIPNN
+64 NKIPNN

-80 ALGRNFVVTATHV
+80 SLGRNFVVTANHTLLASAATNFN
-93 ENGTNAVDYNEKRGV
+93 ENRGW
-108 FGNTKYEY
+108 FGNTLYEY
-116 LTRYSSTST
+116 ATNSTQ
-125 SKVYNTET
+125 KLYGADT

-138 TKFIVEGSVDPIDIP
+138 SKYIVEGQIDPLDVP
-153 DLEISPASYND
+153 NLEISSQD
-164 QDIAEIEVRKIENYF
+164 QAKDEANANKIEDRF
-179 KAIKNSGG
+179 RDIKNSGG
-187 ANGNDIFAYQAG
+187 ASGENILAYEAG
-199 IGLLSLEK
+199 TGSLALEK
-207 PRIDP
+207 PKS
-212 ITGNPTGGYDTI
+212 DTDGFAEVMSATEFENQNI
-224 VDKDGTNNQTLGA
+224 VNNALGA
-237 SLNNINIINSV
+237 SVNEIGV
-248 AYKKKISL
+248 AYSAVYKSHYSSVSKPGVYLFMTSNR
-256 LGDGNEVN
+256 G
-264 GIYVLPFTNDNFRN
+264 FRN
-278 KLYIGDSGSGFFVYD
+278 RLLPGDSGSGFFVYD
-293 TLKNKWV
+293 TVAQKWV
-300 LVGVTSVANGTQN
+300 LVGVLTGVEDNKN

-350 IFSSANGSNIML
+350 IFSSANGSNITL

-374 VNSGDFT
+374 VNSGDLM
-381 LNSTNGSKIAKFAGF
+381 LNSTNGSNIAKFAGF

-450 YLTSGRG
+450 YITSGRG

-463 NESLND
+463 NENLND

-476 GGALDLNGFDQTFN
+476 GGALDLNGFDQTFD

-500 ITNKNPQRATLAIN
+500 ITNENSQMATLKIN

-520 TIFHANIDKNIELK
+520 TIFHASIDKNIELK

-542 VFDGGFDID
+542 IFDGGFDID

-592 EPVYMDLTRP
+592 EPAYMDLTRP
-602 STLSQPDWD
+602 STLFQPDWD

-674 DVQSGNLLVKD
+674 DIESKNLLVKD

-695 SDSLLRVGGGATK
+695 SDSLLRVGGGTTK

-731 FEIENLE
+731 FEVENLE

-749 DSVVKKSLKIKSFG
+749 DSLIKKSLKIKSFG
-763 SENEPVL
+763 SENEPAL

-803 LVSAQSI
+803 LVSAQNI

-826 FMTYTISD
+826 FMTYAISD

-889 EALRK
+889 ETLRK

-909 SLKMSI
+909 SLKMSM

-954 PSAKMAYEAAEASRE
+954 PSAKMAYEAAEARRE

-974 ANVNGAYFKDKKS
+974 ANVNGAYFKDRQS

-1019 FSSNVLKDD
+1019 FSSDILKDD

-1066 KASAKGRGILSSN
+1066 KASVKGRGILSSN
-1079 YYKYKISLSKSGEY
+1079 YYKYKISLSKSGEF

-1139 SDKNAFSVQFLV
+1139 SEKNAFSMQFLV

-1162 YVSLNNSNEYVD
+1162 YVSLNNSSEYVD

>member
-1 MKNNLSISLVLSGI
+1 MKNNLSISLVLSSI

-64 DKIPNN
+64 NKIPNN

-80 ALGRNFVVTATHV
+80 ALGRNFVVTANHTLLAPAATNFN
-93 ENGTNAVDYNEKRGV
+93 ENRGW
-108 FGNTKYEY
+108 FGNTLYEY
-116 LTRYSSTST
+116 ATNSTQKLYSAD
-125 SKVYNTET
+125 T

-138 TKFIVEGSVDPIDIP
+138 SKYIVEGQIDPLDVP
-153 DLEISPASYND
+153 NLEISSQD
-164 QDIAEIEVRKIENYF
+164 QTKDEANAKKIEDRF
-179 KAIKNSGG
+179 SDIKNSGG
-187 ANGNDIFAYQAG
+187 ASGENILAYEAG
-199 IGLLSLEK
+199 TGSLALEK
-207 PRIDP
+207 PKS
-212 ITGNPTGGYDTI
+212 DTDGFAEVMSATEFENQNI
-224 VDKDGTNNQTLGA
+224 VNNALGA
-237 SLNNINIINSV
+237 SVNEIGV
-248 AYKKKISL
+248 AYSAVYKSHYSSVSKPGVYLFMTSNR
-256 LGDGNEVN
+256 G
-264 GIYVLPFTNDNFRN
+264 FRN
-278 KLYIGDSGSGFFVYD
+278 RLLPGDSGSGFFVYD
-293 TLKNKWV
+293 TVAQKWV
-300 LVGVTSVANGTQN
+300 LVGVLTGVEDNKN

-350 IFSSANGSNIML
+350 IFSSANGSNITL

-374 VNSGDFT
+374 VNSGDLT
-381 LNSTNGSKIAKFAGF
+381 LNSTNGSMVAKFAGF

-463 NESLND
+463 NENLND

-500 ITNKNPQRATLAIN
+500 ITNENSQRATLAIN

-520 TIFHANIDKNIELK
+520 TIFHASIDKNIELR

-582 KSKIAAAGLS
+582 KSKIATAGLS
-592 EPVYMDLTRP
+592 EPAYMDLARP

-674 DVQSGNLLVKD
+674 DIESKNLLVKD

-695 SDSLLRVGGGATK
+695 SDSLLRVGGGTTK

-731 FEIENLE
+731 FEVENLE

-749 DSVVKKSLKIKSFG
+749 DSLIKKSLKIKSFG

-803 LVSAQSI
+803 LVSAQNI

-826 FMTYTISD
+826 FMTYAISD

-840 LSDKKGENPAVSS
+840 LSDKKGENPAVSP

-889 EALRK
+889 EVLRK
-894 LAQKADKDMREISTS
+894 LAQKADKDMKEISTS

-1019 FSSNVLKDD
+1019 FSSDILKDD

-1066 KASAKGRGILSSN
+1066 KASVKGRGILSSN
-1079 YYKYKISLSKSGEY
+1079 YYKYKISLFKSGEF

-1117 YDQKSINDF
+1117 YDQKSVNDF

-1162 YVSLNNSNEYVD
+1162 YVSLNNSSEYVD